1 MKNIKIFL
9 VPSSDAVMGDMT
21 GVRDFFRQLNEM
33 YFDSGIN
40 FSILNA
46 NEMTEDE
53 LKEHV
58 ADSDLSFFLFF
69 EDVSDDMR
77 SCFDIF
83 FESFKKT
90 DKPKIVTYFKYTESP
105 NDMTDAVREFSQM
118 LGNELRHYYN
128 NYNSID
134 TLKLGILMQIKVMRL
149 DASQITISDDGMICL
164 NGQPVADTSKIP
176 MFEFNDRLN
185 ELKSRYDELT
195 KEWGRLRTLR
205 MDDPNNEELYFE
217 FSRVATER
225 DDTKKALREFEDLLL
240 KTSEELA
247 AKKGEMSP
255 RQAEAYR
262 LLEMGDVDG
271 ACEILPLDELFD
283 DISHNERLADNAIDR
298 LETNVEELATR
309 ITALN
314 MKGLNK
320 DIVAEIRR
328 IYEKIYGLCDTRN
341 IGWSKL
347 YDYASF
353 LEDQNDYTKAIK
365 VAEKLNWYYS
375 DPDNKVD
382 EYDLGRLYN
391 LLGMLYDLQN
401 QFEEAEKYYLAAIE
415 IRERLVKKNADAYE
429 PDLAMSYN
437 NVGNFYYKQNQ
448 LDKAEKYYS
457 AAIEIYERLVK
468 ENADVY
474 EPYLATVYNNAG
486 EFYANQDHLE
496 KSEKYYLDAIEIRE
510 RLVKKNADAYEPD
523 LAGSYNNAGLFYS
536 NQGQPEKAE
545 KYYLAAIEIRERLVK
560 KNADAYEPDLA
571 RSYNNAGIFY
581 KKQGQPDKAEKYYLA
596 AIEIY
601 ERLVEKNADSYESAL
616 ATIYN
621 NAGNFYKKQ
630 GQPEKAEKYYLAAI
644 EIYECLAKKNADAY
658 EPYLAMSYNNAGIL
672 YYKQGQ
678 PEKTEK
684 YILVAIEIQERL
696 VKKNADA
703 YEPGLVE
710 SYNNVGDFY
719 KNQGQPEKAEKY
731 YLAAIEIEKR
741 LVEKNAEAYEPAL
754 AGSYNDAG
762 VFYSDHGQ
770 HEKAEKYYLAA
781 IEIRERLVKKNAD
794 AYEPYLARSYNNAGN
809 LYYEQGQPE
818 KAEKNYLDAIE
829 IYERLV
835 KNNADIYEP
844 ALARSY
850 NNAGVFYDDQ
860 NQPEKAEKY
869 YLAAM
874 KIYERLVEKNAVAY
888 AMDLAMSYNNAGV
901 FYYEQGRLEKSEKY
915 YLAAIEIYEGNIKNV
930 KKYILKFKGIYERLV
945 KKDAAAYE
953 PDLADSYFNYYLLKK
968 DKTYLDKAYEIAKR
982 RQDDPRCKT
991 IVEFVESM

>member
-21 GVRDFFRQLNEM
+21 EVRDFFRQLNEM

-46 NEMTEDE
+46 NEMTENE

-83 FESFKKT
+83 FKSFKKT

-176 MFEFNDRLN
+176 MFEFNERLN

-298 LETNVEELATR
+298 LETNVDELATR

-353 LEDQNDYTKAIK
+353 LEDQNDYTNAIE
-365 VAEKLNWYYS
+365 VAENLRWYYS
-375 DPDNKVD
+375 APGRKVD

-391 LLGMLYDLQN
+391 LLGLLYKAQN
-401 QFEEAEKYYLAAIE
+401 K
-415 IRERLVKKNADAYE
+415 
-429 PDLAMSYN
+429 
-437 NVGNFYYKQNQ
+437 
-448 LDKAEKYYS
+448 
-457 AAIEIYERLVK
+457 
-468 ENADVY
+468 
-474 EPYLATVYNNAG
+474 
-486 EFYANQDHLE
+486 
-496 KSEKYYLDAIEIRE
+496 
-510 RLVKKNADAYEPD
+510 
-523 LAGSYNNAGLFYS
+523 
-536 NQGQPEKAE
+536 
-545 KYYLAAIEIRERLVK
+545 
-560 KNADAYEPDLA
+560 
-571 RSYNNAGIFY
+571 
-581 KKQGQPDKAEKYYLA
+581 PDKAEKYYLA
-596 AIEIY
+596 AMEIY
-601 ERLVEKNADSYESAL
+601 E
-616 ATIYN
+616 
-621 NAGNFYKKQ
+621 
-630 GQPEKAEKYYLAAI
+630 
-644 EIYECLAKKNADAY
+644 
-658 EPYLAMSYNNAGIL
+658 
-672 YYKQGQ
+672 
-678 PEKTEK
+678 
-684 YILVAIEIQERL
+684 
-696 VKKNADA
+696 
-703 YEPGLVE
+703 
-710 SYNNVGDFY
+710 
-719 KNQGQPEKAEKY
+719 
-731 YLAAIEIEKR
+731 R

-754 AGSYNDAG
+754 ATSYNNAG
-762 VFYSDHGQ
+762 VFYDKQNLS
-770 HEKAEKYYLAA
+770 EKAEKYYLAA

-794 AYEPYLARSYNNAGN
+794 AYEPYIADSYNNAGN
-809 LYYEQGQPE
+809 FYKKHGQSQ
-818 KAEKNYLDAIE
+818 KA
-829 IYERLV
+829 
-835 KNNADIYEP
+835 
-844 ALARSY
+844 
-850 NNAGVFYDDQ
+850 
-860 NQPEKAEKY
+860 
-869 YLAAM
+869 
-874 KIYERLVEKNAVAY
+874 
-888 AMDLAMSYNNAGV
+888 
-901 FYYEQGRLEKSEKY
+901 EKY
-915 YLAAIEIYEGNIKNV
+915 YLAAIEIYERLVEKNADAYEPYLAMSYNNAGLFYA
-930 KKYILKFKGIYERLV
+930 KQNQPDKAEKYYLAAIEIQKRLVEKNADAYEPELAMSCNNVGTFYAIQGQPGKAEKYFLAAIEIRERLV
-945 KKDAAAYE
+945 EKNAAAYE
-953 PDLADSYFNYYLLKK
+953 PALATSYLSYYILKE

-982 RQDDPRCKT
+982 RQDDPRCKK

>member
-9 VPSSDAVMGDMT
+9 VPSSNAVECDMT
-21 GVRDFFRQLNEM
+21 EVRDFFRQLNEM

-53 LKEHV
+53 LNEHV

-118 LGNELRHYYN
+118 LGNELKHYYN

-283 DISHNERLADNAIDR
+283 DISHNELLADNAIDR

-382 EYDLGRLYN
+382 EYDLGSLYN
-391 LLGMLYDLQN
+391 LLGLLYEAQN
-401 QFEEAEKYYLAAIE
+401 RSEEAEKYHLAAIEIYECLVKENTDVYEPYIAMSYNNAGNFYSDHGQSEKAEKYYLAAIE
-415 IRERLVKKNADAYE
+415 IRERLVEKNAEAYE
-429 PDLAMSYN
+429 PDLATSYN
-437 NVGNFYYKQNQ
+437 NAGVFYDDQNQ
-448 LDKAEKYYS
+448 SDKAEKYYLF
-457 AAIEIYERLVK
+457 AMEIYERLVK
-468 ENADVY
+468 ENAEAY
-474 EPYLATVYNNAG
+474 EPYLAM
-486 EFYANQDHLE
+486 
-496 KSEKYYLDAIEIRE
+496 
-510 RLVKKNADAYEPD
+510 
-523 LAGSYNNAGLFYS
+523 SYNNAGIFYDD
-536 NQGQPEKAE
+536 QGQPEKAE
-545 KYYLAAIEIRERLVK
+545 KYYLAAIEIRERLVEKNADVYEPALATSYNNAGLFYKDQGQSDKAEKYYLAAIEIYERLVEKNADAYEPYIAASYNNAGNFYDDQGQSEKAEKYLLAAIEIRERLAKKNADAYKLDLAGSYNNAGNLYSNHSQPEKAEKYYIDAMEIYERLTEKNAAAYEPYLATSYNNAGVFYKDQGQPEKAEKYYLAAIEIQKRLVK

-581 KKQGQPDKAEKYYLA
+581 DDQDQL
-596 AIEIY
+596 
-601 ERLVEKNADSYESAL
+601 
-616 ATIYN
+616 
-621 NAGNFYKKQ
+621 
-630 GQPEKAEKYYLAAI
+630 
-644 EIYECLAKKNADAY
+644 
-658 EPYLAMSYNNAGIL
+658 
-672 YYKQGQ
+672 
-678 PEKTEK
+678 
-684 YILVAIEIQERL
+684 
-696 VKKNADA
+696 
-703 YEPGLVE
+703 
-710 SYNNVGDFY
+710 
-719 KNQGQPEKAEKY
+719 
-731 YLAAIEIEKR
+731 
-741 LVEKNAEAYEPAL
+741 
-754 AGSYNDAG
+754 
-762 VFYSDHGQ
+762 
-770 HEKAEKYYLAA
+770 EKAEKYYLAA
-781 IEIRERLVKKNAD
+781 IEIRERLV
-794 AYEPYLARSYNNAGN
+794 
-809 LYYEQGQPE
+809 
-818 KAEKNYLDAIE
+818 EKNVD
-829 IYERLV
+829 
-835 KNNADIYEP
+835 
-844 ALARSY
+844 
-850 NNAGVFYDDQ
+850 
-860 NQPEKAEKY
+860 
-869 YLAAM
+869 
-874 KIYERLVEKNAVAY
+874 
-888 AMDLAMSYNNAGV
+888 
-901 FYYEQGRLEKSEKY
+901 
-915 YLAAIEIYEGNIKNV
+915 
-930 KKYILKFKGIYERLV
+930 
-945 KKDAAAYE
+945 AYE
-953 PDLADSYFNYYLLKK
+953 PDLAASYISYYLLKE
-968 DKTYLDKAYEIAKR
+968 DETYLNKAYEIAKR
-982 RQDDPRCKT
+982 RQDDPSFKI

>member
-9 VPSSDAVMGDMT
+9 VPSSDAVECDMT
-21 GVRDFFRQLNEM
+21 EVRDFFRQLNEM

-46 NEMTEDE
+46 NEMTKNE

-69 EDVSDDMR
+69 EDVSAVMR

-195 KEWGRLRTLR
+195 KEWGRLRILR

-328 IYEKIYGLCDTRN
+328 IYEKIYDLCRDRFV
-341 IGWSKL
+341 GWSKL

-353 LEDQNDYTKAIK
+353 LEDQNDYTNAIE
-365 VAEKLNWYYS
+365 VAENLRWYYS
-375 DPDNKVD
+375 APGRKVD
-382 EYDLGRLYN
+382 EYDLGSLYN
-391 LLGMLYDLQN
+391 LLGMLYKAQN
-401 QFEEAEKYYLAAIE
+401 QPKESEKYYLGAIEIYERLVEKNADAYEPYLAGSYNNTGIFYAVHGQPQKAEKYYFAAMEIRERLVEKNADAYEPDLAASYNNAGVFYKKQGQSEKVEKYYLAAIEIYERLAKKNADAYEQNLAMSYNNAGVFYDDQNQSEKAEKYYLDAIEIYERLVEKNADAYEPDLATSYNNAGNFYSNQGHPDKAEKYYLAAIE
-415 IRERLVKKNADAYE
+415 IRKRLVEKNADAYE
-429 PDLAMSYN
+429 PALA
-437 NVGNFYYKQNQ
+437 
-448 LDKAEKYYS
+448 D
-457 AAIEIYERLVK
+457 
-468 ENADVY
+468 
-474 EPYLATVYNNAG
+474 
-486 EFYANQDHLE
+486 
-496 KSEKYYLDAIEIRE
+496 
-510 RLVKKNADAYEPD
+510 
-523 LAGSYNNAGLFYS
+523 SYNNAGIFYKD
-536 NQGQPEKAE
+536 QGQPKKAE
-545 KYYLAAIEIRERLVK
+545 KYYLAAIEIRERLVE

-571 RSYNNAGIFY
+571 
-581 KKQGQPDKAEKYYLA
+581 D
-596 AIEIY
+596 
-601 ERLVEKNADSYESAL
+601 
-616 ATIYN
+616 
-621 NAGNFYKKQ
+621 
-630 GQPEKAEKYYLAAI
+630 
-644 EIYECLAKKNADAY
+644 
-658 EPYLAMSYNNAGIL
+658 
-672 YYKQGQ
+672 
-678 PEKTEK
+678 
-684 YILVAIEIQERL
+684 
-696 VKKNADA
+696 
-703 YEPGLVE
+703 
-710 SYNNVGDFY
+710 
-719 KNQGQPEKAEKY
+719 
-731 YLAAIEIEKR
+731 
-741 LVEKNAEAYEPAL
+741 
-754 AGSYNDAG
+754 
-762 VFYSDHGQ
+762 
-770 HEKAEKYYLAA
+770 
-781 IEIRERLVKKNAD
+781 
-794 AYEPYLARSYNNAGN
+794 
-809 LYYEQGQPE
+809 
-818 KAEKNYLDAIE
+818 
-829 IYERLV
+829 
-835 KNNADIYEP
+835 
-844 ALARSY
+844 
-850 NNAGVFYDDQ
+850 
-860 NQPEKAEKY
+860 
-869 YLAAM
+869 
-874 KIYERLVEKNAVAY
+874 
-888 AMDLAMSYNNAGV
+888 SYNNAGV

-915 YLAAIEIYEGNIKNV
+915 ILAAIGIYERLVEKNADAYEPDLAMSYNNAGEFYANQDYLEKSEKYYLAAIEIYE
-930 KKYILKFKGIYERLV
+930 RLV
-945 KKDAAAYE
+945 KENAAAYE

-991 IVEFVESM
+991 IVEFVESH

>member
-21 GVRDFFRQLNEM
+21 EVRDFFRQLNEM

-46 NEMTEDE
+46 NEMTENE

-69 EDVSDDMR
+69 KDVSADMR

-176 MFEFNDRLN
+176 MFEFNERLN

-225 DDTKKALREFEDLLL
+225 DDTKKALREFEDFLL

-247 AKKGEMSP
+247 AQKGEMSP
-255 RQAEAYR
+255 RQAEACR

-283 DISHNERLADNAIDR
+283 DIRRNRRFAKNATAP

-314 MKGLNK
+314 MKGLNN

-328 IYEKIYGLCDTRN
+328 IYEEIYDIFCDTRN

-353 LEDQNDYTKAIK
+353 LEDQNDYTNAIE
-365 VAEKLNWYYS
+365 VAENLRWYYS
-375 DPDNKVD
+375 APGRKAD

-391 LLGMLYDLQN
+391 LLGMLYKAQN
-401 QFEEAEKYYLAAIE
+401 QPKESEKYYLDAIEIYERLVKKNADAYEPALADSYNNAGIFYSDHSQPEKAEKYYLAAIE
-415 IRERLVKKNADAYE
+415 IYKRLVKENADAYEPDLAMSYNNAGIFYSNHGQHEKAEKYYLAAIEIYERLVKENAAAYEPDLAMSYNNAGNFYSDQGQPDKAEKYYLDAIEIYERLVKENAEAYE

-448 LDKAEKYYS
+448 PIKAEKYYL
-457 AAIEIYERLVK
+457 AAIEIKERL
-468 ENADVY
+468 A
-474 EPYLATVYNNAG
+474 
-486 EFYANQDHLE
+486 
-496 KSEKYYLDAIEIRE
+496 
-510 RLVKKNADAYEPD
+510 KKNAEAYEPA
-523 LAGSYNNAGLFYS
+523 LAGSYNNAGVFYKD
-536 NQGQPEKAE
+536 QGQPEKAE
-545 KYYLAAIEIRERLVK
+545 KYYLAAIEIRERLVE

-571 RSYNNAGIFY
+571 GSYNNAGIFY
-581 KKQGQPDKAEKYYLA
+581 KDQGQPDKAEKYYLA
-596 AIEIY
+596 AIEIK
-601 ERLVEKNADSYESAL
+601 ER
-616 ATIYN
+616 
-621 NAGNFYKKQ
+621 
-630 GQPEKAEKYYLAAI
+630 
-644 EIYECLAKKNADAY
+644 LAKKNADAY
-658 EPYLAMSYNNAGIL
+658 EP
-672 YYKQGQ
+672 
-678 PEKTEK
+678 
-684 YILVAIEIQERL
+684 
-696 VKKNADA
+696 
-703 YEPGLVE
+703 
-710 SYNNVGDFY
+710 
-719 KNQGQPEKAEKY
+719 
-731 YLAAIEIEKR
+731 
-741 LVEKNAEAYEPAL
+741 AL
-754 AGSYNDAG
+754 AT
-762 VFYSDHGQ
+762 
-770 HEKAEKYYLAA
+770 
-781 IEIRERLVKKNAD
+781 
-794 AYEPYLARSYNNAGN
+794 
-809 LYYEQGQPE
+809 
-818 KAEKNYLDAIE
+818 
-829 IYERLV
+829 
-835 KNNADIYEP
+835 
-844 ALARSY
+844 SY

-860 NQPEKAEKY
+860 NQSDKAEKY

-874 KIYERLVEKNAVAY
+874 EIRERLAKEN
-888 AMDLAMSYNNAGV
+888 
-901 FYYEQGRLEKSEKY
+901 
-915 YLAAIEIYEGNIKNV
+915 
-930 KKYILKFKGIYERLV
+930 
-945 KKDAAAYE
+945 AAAYE
-953 PDLADSYFNYYLLKK
+953 PDLATIYYNYYLLKK

-982 RQDDPRCKT
+982 RQDNPRCRY
-991 IVEFVESM
+991 IVEIVESM

>member
-9 VPSSDAVMGDMT
+9 VPSSNAVMGDMT
-21 GVRDFFRQLNEM
+21 EVRNFFRQLNEM

-46 NEMTEDE
+46 NEMTENE

-69 EDVSDDMR
+69 EDVSDYMR

-83 FESFKKT
+83 FESFKNT

-105 NDMTDAVREFSQM
+105 NDMTEAVREFSQM
-118 LGNELRHYYN
+118 LGNELKHYYN

-283 DISHNERLADNAIDR
+283 DISHNELLADNAIDR
-298 LETNVEELATR
+298 LETNVDELATR

-328 IYEKIYGLCDTRN
+328 IYEKIYDLCRDRFV
-341 IGWSKL
+341 GWSKL

-375 DPDNKVD
+375 DPDNKAD
-382 EYDLGRLYN
+382 EYDLGSLYN
-391 LLGMLYDLQN
+391 LLGMLYHSQNRSEEAEEYYLAVIEIYECLVKENAEAYEPDLATVYNNAGLFYAKQN
-401 QFEEAEKYYLAAIE
+401 QSEKAEKYYLAAIEIDERLVEKNADAYEPDLATSYNNAGLFYSDQGQPDKAEKYYLDAIEIRERLVEKNADAYEPDLATSYNNVGIFYYKQNLSEKAEKYLLAAIEIYERLVKKNADAYEPYIAASYNNAGNLYSDHSQPEKAEKYYLAAIE
-415 IRERLVKKNADAYE
+415 IRERLVEKNTDAYE
-429 PDLAMSYN
+429 PDLATSYN
-437 NVGNFYYKQNQ
+437 NAGLFYKDQGQ
-448 LDKAEKYYS
+448 PKKAEKYCL

-468 ENADVY
+468 KNV
-474 EPYLATVYNNAG
+474 
-486 EFYANQDHLE
+486 
-496 KSEKYYLDAIEIRE
+496 DAH
-510 RLVKKNADAYEPD
+510 EPD
-523 LAGSYNNAGLFYS
+523 LATSYNSAGNFYS
-536 NQGQPEKAE
+536 DHGQSEKAE

-560 KNADAYEPDLA
+560 KNA
-571 RSYNNAGIFY
+571 
-581 KKQGQPDKAEKYYLA
+581 
-596 AIEIY
+596 
-601 ERLVEKNADSYESAL
+601 
-616 ATIYN
+616 
-621 NAGNFYKKQ
+621 
-630 GQPEKAEKYYLAAI
+630 
-644 EIYECLAKKNADAY
+644 
-658 EPYLAMSYNNAGIL
+658 
-672 YYKQGQ
+672 
-678 PEKTEK
+678 
-684 YILVAIEIQERL
+684 
-696 VKKNADA
+696 
-703 YEPGLVE
+703 
-710 SYNNVGDFY
+710 
-719 KNQGQPEKAEKY
+719 
-731 YLAAIEIEKR
+731 
-741 LVEKNAEAYEPAL
+741 
-754 AGSYNDAG
+754 
-762 VFYSDHGQ
+762 
-770 HEKAEKYYLAA
+770 
-781 IEIRERLVKKNAD
+781 
-794 AYEPYLARSYNNAGN
+794 
-809 LYYEQGQPE
+809 
-818 KAEKNYLDAIE
+818 
-829 IYERLV
+829 
-835 KNNADIYEP
+835 
-844 ALARSY
+844 
-850 NNAGVFYDDQ
+850 
-860 NQPEKAEKY
+860 
-869 YLAAM
+869 
-874 KIYERLVEKNAVAY
+874 
-888 AMDLAMSYNNAGV
+888 
-901 FYYEQGRLEKSEKY
+901 
-915 YLAAIEIYEGNIKNV
+915 
-930 KKYILKFKGIYERLV
+930 
-945 KKDAAAYE
+945 AAYE
-953 PDLADSYFNYYLLKK
+953 PDLATIYYNYYLLKK

-982 RQDDPRCKT
+982 RQDDPRCRY
-991 IVEFVESM
+991 IVEIVESM

>member
-21 GVRDFFRQLNEM
+21 EVRDFFRQLNEM

-46 NEMTEDE
+46 NEMTENE

-69 EDVSDDMR
+69 EDVSADMR

-105 NDMTDAVREFSQM
+105 NDMTEAVREFSQM
-118 LGNELRHYYN
+118 LGNELKHYYN

-176 MFEFNDRLN
+176 MFEFNERLN

-262 LLEMGDVDG
+262 LLEMGDKNGVL
-271 ACEILPLDELFD
+271 ELLPRDELLYDTRRNRRFAG
-283 DISHNERLADNAIDR
+283 NTTAP

-314 MKGLNK
+314 MKCLNK

-328 IYEKIYGLCDTRN
+328 IYEKIYDLCRN
-341 IGWSKL
+341 KHVGWSKL

-353 LEDQNDYTKAIK
+353 LRGQKDYTKAIE

-375 DPDNKVD
+375 APGRKVD

-391 LLGMLYDLQN
+391 LLGLLYEAQNRSEEAEEYYLDAIEIMKRLVKKNADAYEPALAASYNNAGIFYKKQGQPDKAEEYLINAIEIYERLVEKNADAYEPDLATSYNNAGIFYSDQGQPDKAEKYYLDAIEIRKRLVEKNADAYEPYLAMSYNNAGIFYDDQGQPEKAEKYYLAAIGIYERLAKKNADAYEPNLAASYNNAGAFYDDQN
-401 QFEEAEKYYLAAIE
+401 QPDKAEKYYLAAIE
-415 IRERLVKKNADAYE
+415 IRERLVEKNADAYEPYLADSYYNAGIFYDDQGQPEKAEKYYLAAIEIRERLVEKNADAYEPDLAASYNNAGNLYSNHGQPDKAEKYYLAAIEIKERLAKKNPDAYE

-437 NVGNFYYKQNQ
+437 NADIFYKDQGQ
-448 LDKAEKYYS
+448 PEKAKKYYLAAMEIKERLVEKNIDTYGPDLARSYS
-457 AAIEIYERLVK
+457 AAGV
-468 ENADVY
+468 
-474 EPYLATVYNNAG
+474 
-486 EFYANQDHLE
+486 FYD
-496 KSEKYYLDAIEIRE
+496 
-510 RLVKKNADAYEPD
+510 
-523 LAGSYNNAGLFYS
+523 

-545 KYYLAAIEIRERLVK
+545 KYYLAAIEIRERLVE
-560 KNADAYEPDLA
+560 KNADTYEPDLA
-571 RSYNNAGIFY
+571 ASYNNAG
-581 KKQGQPDKAEKYYLA
+581 L
-596 AIEIY
+596 
-601 ERLVEKNADSYESAL
+601 
-616 ATIYN
+616 
-621 NAGNFYKKQ
+621 
-630 GQPEKAEKYYLAAI
+630 
-644 EIYECLAKKNADAY
+644 
-658 EPYLAMSYNNAGIL
+658 
-672 YYKQGQ
+672 
-678 PEKTEK
+678 
-684 YILVAIEIQERL
+684 
-696 VKKNADA
+696 
-703 YEPGLVE
+703 
-710 SYNNVGDFY
+710 FY

-731 YLAAIEIEKR
+731 YLAAIEIRER
-741 LVEKNAEAYEPAL
+741 LVEKNAEVYEPDL
-754 AGSYNDAG
+754 AGSYGAAG
-762 VFYSDHGQ
+762 VFYH
-770 HEKAEKYYLAA
+770 
-781 IEIRERLVKKNAD
+781 
-794 AYEPYLARSYNNAGN
+794 
-809 LYYEQGQPE
+809 EQGQPE
-818 KAEKNYLDAIE
+818 KAEKYYLDAIE

-835 KNNADIYEP
+835 
-844 ALARSY
+844 
-850 NNAGVFYDDQ
+850 
-860 NQPEKAEKY
+860 
-869 YLAAM
+869 
-874 KIYERLVEKNAVAY
+874 EKNADV
-888 AMDLAMSYNNAGV
+888 
-901 FYYEQGRLEKSEKY
+901 
-915 YLAAIEIYEGNIKNV
+915 
-930 KKYILKFKGIYERLV
+930 
-945 KKDAAAYE
+945 YE
-953 PDLADSYFNYYLLKK
+953 PELATLYYNYYLLKK

-982 RQDDPRCKT
+982 RQDDPRCKI

>member
-9 VPSSDAVMGDMT
+9 VPSSDAVECDMT
-21 GVRDFFRQLNEM
+21 EVRDFFRQLNEM

-69 EDVSDDMR
+69 EDVSDYMR

-118 LGNELRHYYN
+118 LGNELKHYYN

-176 MFEFNDRLN
+176 MFEFNERLN

-271 ACEILPLDELFD
+271 ACEILPLDELLE
-283 DISHNERLADNAIDR
+283 DIRRNRRFAKNATAP

-314 MKGLNK
+314 MKGLNN
-320 DIVAEIRR
+320 DTVAEIRR
-328 IYEKIYGLCDTRN
+328 IYEEIYDTFCDTRN

-347 YDYASF
+347 YNYASF

-391 LLGMLYDLQN
+391 LLGLLYHSQN
-401 QFEEAEKYYLAAIE
+401 K
-415 IRERLVKKNADAYE
+415 
-429 PDLAMSYN
+429 P
-437 NVGNFYYKQNQ
+437 
-448 LDKAEKYYS
+448 DKA
-457 AAIEIYERLVK
+457 
-468 ENADVY
+468 
-474 EPYLATVYNNAG
+474 
-486 EFYANQDHLE
+486 
-496 KSEKYYLDAIEIRE
+496 EKYYLDAIEIQE
-510 RLVKKNADAYEPD
+510 RLAKKNAAAYEPE
-523 LAGSYNNAGLFYS
+523 LAGSYNNVGAFYDDQ
-536 NQGQPEKAE
+536 NQPDKAE

-571 RSYNNAGIFY
+571 ASYNNAGVFY
-581 KKQGQPDKAEKYYLA
+581 KNQGQPDKAEKYYLD

-601 ERLVEKNADSYESAL
+601 ERLVKKNAAAYEPAL
-616 ATIYN
+616 AGSYN
-621 NAGNFYKKQ
+621 NAGIFYKDQ
-630 GQPEKAEKYYLAAI
+630 NQPEKAEKYYLAAI
-644 EIYECLAKKNADAY
+644 GIYERLVEKNVDAY
-658 EPYLAMSYNNAGIL
+658 EPYLATSYNSAG
-672 YYKQGQ
+672 
-678 PEKTEK
+678 
-684 YILVAIEIQERL
+684 V
-696 VKKNADA
+696 
-703 YEPGLVE
+703 
-710 SYNNVGDFY
+710 FY
-719 KNQGQPEKAEKY
+719 KNQGQPDKAEKY
-731 YLAAIEIEKR
+731 YLDAIEIYDR
-741 LVEKNAEAYEPAL
+741 LVEKSADAYEPDL
-754 AGSYNDAG
+754 AGSYNNVG
-762 VFYSDHGQ
+762 NFYSDHGQ
-770 HEKAEKYYLAA
+770 PEKAEKYYLAA
-781 IEIRERLVKKNAD
+781 IEIRERLVKKNA
-794 AYEPYLARSYNNAGN
+794 
-809 LYYEQGQPE
+809 
-818 KAEKNYLDAIE
+818 
-829 IYERLV
+829 
-835 KNNADIYEP
+835 
-844 ALARSY
+844 
-850 NNAGVFYDDQ
+850 
-860 NQPEKAEKY
+860 
-869 YLAAM
+869 
-874 KIYERLVEKNAVAY
+874 
-888 AMDLAMSYNNAGV
+888 
-901 FYYEQGRLEKSEKY
+901 
-915 YLAAIEIYEGNIKNV
+915 
-930 KKYILKFKGIYERLV
+930 
-945 KKDAAAYE
+945 AAYE
-953 PDLADSYFNYYLLKK
+953 PDLADSYNNAGVFYHEQGQSDKAEKYYLAAIEIRERLVEKNADAYEPYLAGSYNNAGTLYSDQGQFDKAEKYYLAAIGIKERLVKKNTDAFEPDLADSYNNAGIFYRKHGQPDKAEKYYLAAIEIRERLVEKNADVYEPDLATLYYDYHLLKE

-982 RQDDPRCKT
+982 RQDDPRCRY
-991 IVEFVESM
+991 IVEFAESHKDSLFSGKPRKRERLRRFFRPRNKKR

>member
-46 NEMTEDE
+46 NEMTKNE

-69 EDVSDDMR
+69 EDVSADMR

-271 ACEILPLDELFD
+271 ACEILPLDELLE
-283 DISHNERLADNAIDR
+283 DIRRNELLADNAIDR
-298 LETNVEELATR
+298 LETNVDELATR

-328 IYEKIYGLCDTRN
+328 IYEKIYDLCRN
-341 IGWSKL
+341 KHIGWSKL

-353 LEDQNDYTKAIK
+353 LEDQNDYTKAIE
-365 VAEKLNWYYS
+365 VAENLRWYYS
-375 DPDNKVD
+375 APDSKVD

-391 LLGMLYDLQN
+391 LLGMLYKAQNKPDKAEKYYLSAIEIREHLVEKNADAYEPDLAGSYNNVGVFYDKQN
-401 QFEEAEKYYLAAIE
+401 LSEKAEKYYFATMKIYERLVEKNAAAYEPNLAAVYNNAGTFYYGQNKPDKAEKYYLTAIEIQKRLVEKNADAYEPALAMSYNNAGVFYKKQGQSEKAEKYYLAAIEIYERLVKKNAAAYEPYIAASYSAAGVFYDNQGKLKKAEKYYLAAIE
-415 IRERLVKKNADAYE
+415 IRERLVE
-429 PDLAMSYN
+429 
-437 NVGNFYYKQNQ
+437 
-448 LDKAEKYYS
+448 
-457 AAIEIYERLVK
+457 
-468 ENADVY
+468 
-474 EPYLATVYNNAG
+474 
-486 EFYANQDHLE
+486 
-496 KSEKYYLDAIEIRE
+496 
-510 RLVKKNADAYEPD
+510 KNADAYEPD
-523 LAGSYNNAGLFYS
+523 LAGSYNNAGIFYAVHGQPQKAEKYFLDAIEIRERLVEKNATAYEPYLADS
-536 NQGQPEKAE
+536 YNNAGAFYYKQGQSDKAE
-545 KYYLAAIEIRERLVK
+545 KYYLAAIEIRKRLVE
-560 KNADAYEPDLA
+560 KNEDAFEPDLA
-571 RSYNNAGIFY
+571 KSYNNAGDFY
-581 KKQGQPDKAEKYYLA
+581 DDQNQPDKAEKYYLA
-596 AIEIY
+596 AIEI
-601 ERLVEKNADSYESAL
+601 RK
-616 ATIYN
+616 
-621 NAGNFYKKQ
+621 
-630 GQPEKAEKYYLAAI
+630 
-644 EIYECLAKKNADAY
+644 
-658 EPYLAMSYNNAGIL
+658 
-672 YYKQGQ
+672 
-678 PEKTEK
+678 
-684 YILVAIEIQERL
+684 RL
-696 VKKNADA
+696 VKRN
-703 YEPGLVE
+703 
-710 SYNNVGDFY
+710 
-719 KNQGQPEKAEKY
+719 
-731 YLAAIEIEKR
+731 
-741 LVEKNAEAYEPAL
+741 
-754 AGSYNDAG
+754 
-762 VFYSDHGQ
+762 
-770 HEKAEKYYLAA
+770 
-781 IEIRERLVKKNAD
+781 
-794 AYEPYLARSYNNAGN
+794 
-809 LYYEQGQPE
+809 
-818 KAEKNYLDAIE
+818 
-829 IYERLV
+829 
-835 KNNADIYEP
+835 
-844 ALARSY
+844 
-850 NNAGVFYDDQ
+850 
-860 NQPEKAEKY
+860 
-869 YLAAM
+869 
-874 KIYERLVEKNAVAY
+874 
-888 AMDLAMSYNNAGV
+888 
-901 FYYEQGRLEKSEKY
+901 
-915 YLAAIEIYEGNIKNV
+915 
-930 KKYILKFKGIYERLV
+930 
-945 KKDAAAYE
+945 AAAYE

-982 RQDDPRCKT
+982 RQDDPRCKI
-991 IVEFVESM
+991 IVEIVESM

>member
-9 VPSSDAVMGDMT
+9 VPSSDAVECDMT
-21 GVRDFFRQLNEM
+21 EVRNFFRQLNEM

-46 NEMTEDE
+46 NEMTENE

-69 EDVSDDMR
+69 EDVSDYMR

-176 MFEFNDRLN
+176 MFEFNERLN

-225 DDTKKALREFEDLLL
+225 DDTKKALHEFEDLLL

-283 DISHNERLADNAIDR
+283 DISHNELLADNAIDR
-298 LETNVEELATR
+298 LETNVDELATR

-353 LEDQNDYTKAIK
+353 LEDQNDYTKAIE
-365 VAEKLNWYYS
+365 VAENLRWYYS
-375 DPDNKVD
+375 APGRKVD

-391 LLGMLYDLQN
+391 LLGMLYQAQN
-401 QFEEAEKYYLAAIE
+401 KPKKAEKYYLAAIE
-415 IRERLVKKNADAYE
+415 IGERLVEKNADAYEPALAGSYNNAGNFYKDQGQSKKAEKYYLVAIEIGERLVEKNADACEPALADSYNNAGIFYDNQGKRDKAEKYYLAAIEIHERLVEKNADAYEPALAMSYNNAGLFYAKQNQSKKAEKYYLDAIEIYERLAKKNADAYE

-437 NVGNFYYKQNQ
+437 NAGIFYAVHGQSP
-448 LDKAEKYYS
+448 KAEKIFLD
-457 AAIEIYERLVK
+457 AIEIYERLVEK
-468 ENADVY
+468 NADAY
-474 EPYLATVYNNAG
+474 ESYLAGSYNNAG
-486 EFYANQDHLE
+486 NFYKDQGQPEKAEKYYLTAIEIYERLVEKNADAYEPDLAASYNNAGVFYKNQGQPD
-496 KSEKYYLDAIEIRE
+496 KAEKYYLDAIEIRE
-510 RLVKKNADAYEPD
+510 RLVEKNADAYEPD
-523 LAGSYNNAGLFYS
+523 LAKSYYNASIFYKDQGQS
-536 NQGQPEKAE
+536 EKAKKYFLAAMEIKERLVEKNIDTYGPDLARSYSAAGVFYDNQGKPKKAE
-545 KYYLAAIEIRERLVK
+545 KYYLAAIEIRKRLVK
-560 KNADAYEPDLA
+560 RNPDAYEPDLA
-571 RSYNNAGIFY
+571 
-581 KKQGQPDKAEKYYLA
+581 
-596 AIEIY
+596 
-601 ERLVEKNADSYESAL
+601 
-616 ATIYN
+616 
-621 NAGNFYKKQ
+621 
-630 GQPEKAEKYYLAAI
+630 
-644 EIYECLAKKNADAY
+644 
-658 EPYLAMSYNNAGIL
+658 MSY
-672 YYKQGQ
+672 
-678 PEKTEK
+678 
-684 YILVAIEIQERL
+684 
-696 VKKNADA
+696 
-703 YEPGLVE
+703 
-710 SYNNVGDFY
+710 S
-719 KNQGQPEKAEKY
+719 
-731 YLAAIEIEKR
+731 
-741 LVEKNAEAYEPAL
+741 
-754 AGSYNDAG
+754 S
-762 VFYSDHGQ
+762 
-770 HEKAEKYYLAA
+770 
-781 IEIRERLVKKNAD
+781 
-794 AYEPYLARSYNNAGN
+794 
-809 LYYEQGQPE
+809 
-818 KAEKNYLDAIE
+818 
-829 IYERLV
+829 
-835 KNNADIYEP
+835 
-844 ALARSY
+844 
-850 NNAGVFYDDQ
+850 
-860 NQPEKAEKY
+860 
-869 YLAAM
+869 
-874 KIYERLVEKNAVAY
+874 
-888 AMDLAMSYNNAGV
+888 
-901 FYYEQGRLEKSEKY
+901 
-915 YLAAIEIYEGNIKNV
+915 
-930 KKYILKFKGIYERLV
+930 
-945 KKDAAAYE
+945 
-953 PDLADSYFNYYLLKK
+953 YYLLKE
-968 DKTYLDKAYEIAKR
+968 DETYLDKAYEIAKR
-982 RQDDPRCKT
+982 RQDDPRCKI
-991 IVEFVESM
+991 IVEFVESH

>member
-46 NEMTEDE
+46 NEMTENE

-105 NDMTDAVREFSQM
+105 NDMTEAVREFSQM
-118 LGNELRHYYN
+118 LGNELKHYYN

-328 IYEKIYGLCDTRN
+328 IYEKIYDLCRN
-341 IGWSKL
+341 KHIGWSKL

-353 LEDQNDYTKAIK
+353 LEDQNDYTKAIE
-365 VAEKLNWYYS
+365 VAENLRWYYS
-375 DPDNKVD
+375 APDSKVD

-391 LLGMLYDLQN
+391 LLGMLYKAQNKPDKAEKYYLSAIEIREHLVEKNADAYEPDLAGSYNNVGVFYDKQN
-401 QFEEAEKYYLAAIE
+401 LSEKAEKYYFATMKIYERLVEKNAAAYEPNLAAVYNNAGTFYYGQNKPDKAEKYYLTAIEIQKRLVEKNADAYEPALAMSYNNAGVFYKNQGQPDKAEKYYLDAIEIYERLVKKNAAAYEPYIAASYSAAGVFYDNQGKLKKAEKYYLAAIE
-415 IRERLVKKNADAYE
+415 IRERLVE
-429 PDLAMSYN
+429 
-437 NVGNFYYKQNQ
+437 
-448 LDKAEKYYS
+448 
-457 AAIEIYERLVK
+457 
-468 ENADVY
+468 
-474 EPYLATVYNNAG
+474 
-486 EFYANQDHLE
+486 
-496 KSEKYYLDAIEIRE
+496 
-510 RLVKKNADAYEPD
+510 KNADAYEPD
-523 LAGSYNNAGLFYS
+523 LAGSYNNAGIFYAVHGQPQKAEKYFLDAIEIRERLVEKNATAYEPYLADS
-536 NQGQPEKAE
+536 YNNAGAFYYKQGQSDKAE
-545 KYYLAAIEIRERLVK
+545 KYYLAAIEIRKRLVE
-560 KNADAYEPDLA
+560 KNEDAFEPDLA
-571 RSYNNAGIFY
+571 KSYNNAGDFY
-581 KKQGQPDKAEKYYLA
+581 DDQNQPDKAEKYYLA
-596 AIEIY
+596 AIEI
-601 ERLVEKNADSYESAL
+601 RK
-616 ATIYN
+616 
-621 NAGNFYKKQ
+621 
-630 GQPEKAEKYYLAAI
+630 
-644 EIYECLAKKNADAY
+644 
-658 EPYLAMSYNNAGIL
+658 
-672 YYKQGQ
+672 
-678 PEKTEK
+678 
-684 YILVAIEIQERL
+684 RL
-696 VKKNADA
+696 VKRN
-703 YEPGLVE
+703 
-710 SYNNVGDFY
+710 
-719 KNQGQPEKAEKY
+719 
-731 YLAAIEIEKR
+731 
-741 LVEKNAEAYEPAL
+741 
-754 AGSYNDAG
+754 
-762 VFYSDHGQ
+762 
-770 HEKAEKYYLAA
+770 
-781 IEIRERLVKKNAD
+781 
-794 AYEPYLARSYNNAGN
+794 
-809 LYYEQGQPE
+809 
-818 KAEKNYLDAIE
+818 
-829 IYERLV
+829 
-835 KNNADIYEP
+835 
-844 ALARSY
+844 
-850 NNAGVFYDDQ
+850 
-860 NQPEKAEKY
+860 
-869 YLAAM
+869 
-874 KIYERLVEKNAVAY
+874 
-888 AMDLAMSYNNAGV
+888 
-901 FYYEQGRLEKSEKY
+901 
-915 YLAAIEIYEGNIKNV
+915 
-930 KKYILKFKGIYERLV
+930 
-945 KKDAAAYE
+945 AAAYE

>member
-21 GVRDFFRQLNEM
+21 EVRDFFRQLNEM

-46 NEMTEDE
+46 NEMTENE
-53 LKEHV
+53 LNEHV

-69 EDVSDDMR
+69 EDVSDNMR

-118 LGNELRHYYN
+118 LGNELKHYYN

-353 LEDQNDYTKAIK
+353 LEDQNDYARAIE

-375 DPDNKVD
+375 DPGSKVD
-382 EYDLGRLYN
+382 EYDLGSLYN
-391 LLGMLYDLQN
+391 LLGMLYKAQN
-401 QFEEAEKYYLAAIE
+401 QRDKAEKYCLAAIEIMKRLVEKNADAYEPALAMSYNNAGLFYAKQNQSEKAEEYYLAAMEIYERLVEKNAEAYEPDLADSYNNAGVFYDNQGKPEKAEKYYFDAIEVYKRLAKKNAEAYEPDLADSYNNVGAFYAVHGHPQKAEKYFLDAIEIYERLVKKNAGACEPALAGIYNNAGVFYKKQGQSEKAEKYYLAASGIYERLVKKNADAFEPALVTSYNNAGVFYDDQNQPDKAEKYYLDAIEIYKRLVKENAAAYEPELAMSCNNVGTFYAIQGQPGKAEKYFLAAIE
-415 IRERLVKKNADAYE
+415 IRERLVKKNA
-429 PDLAMSYN
+429 
-437 NVGNFYYKQNQ
+437 
-448 LDKAEKYYS
+448 
-457 AAIEIYERLVK
+457 
-468 ENADVY
+468 
-474 EPYLATVYNNAG
+474 
-486 EFYANQDHLE
+486 
-496 KSEKYYLDAIEIRE
+496 
-510 RLVKKNADAYEPD
+510 
-523 LAGSYNNAGLFYS
+523 
-536 NQGQPEKAE
+536 
-545 KYYLAAIEIRERLVK
+545 
-560 KNADAYEPDLA
+560 
-571 RSYNNAGIFY
+571 
-581 KKQGQPDKAEKYYLA
+581 
-596 AIEIY
+596 
-601 ERLVEKNADSYESAL
+601 
-616 ATIYN
+616 
-621 NAGNFYKKQ
+621 
-630 GQPEKAEKYYLAAI
+630 
-644 EIYECLAKKNADAY
+644 
-658 EPYLAMSYNNAGIL
+658 
-672 YYKQGQ
+672 
-678 PEKTEK
+678 
-684 YILVAIEIQERL
+684 
-696 VKKNADA
+696 
-703 YEPGLVE
+703 
-710 SYNNVGDFY
+710 
-719 KNQGQPEKAEKY
+719 
-731 YLAAIEIEKR
+731 
-741 LVEKNAEAYEPAL
+741 
-754 AGSYNDAG
+754 
-762 VFYSDHGQ
+762 
-770 HEKAEKYYLAA
+770 
-781 IEIRERLVKKNAD
+781 
-794 AYEPYLARSYNNAGN
+794 
-809 LYYEQGQPE
+809 
-818 KAEKNYLDAIE
+818 
-829 IYERLV
+829 
-835 KNNADIYEP
+835 
-844 ALARSY
+844 
-850 NNAGVFYDDQ
+850 
-860 NQPEKAEKY
+860 
-869 YLAAM
+869 
-874 KIYERLVEKNAVAY
+874 
-888 AMDLAMSYNNAGV
+888 
-901 FYYEQGRLEKSEKY
+901 
-915 YLAAIEIYEGNIKNV
+915 
-930 KKYILKFKGIYERLV
+930 
-945 KKDAAAYE
+945 AAYE
-953 PDLADSYFNYYLLKK
+953 PDLAASYISYYLLKE
-968 DKTYLDKAYEIAKR
+968 DETYLDKAYEIAKR
-982 RQDDPRCKT
+982 RQDDPRCRD
-991 IVEFVESM
+991 IVEIVESM

>member
-33 YFDSGIN
+33 YSDSGIN

-46 NEMTEDE
+46 NEMTENE

-69 EDVSDDMR
+69 EDVSADMR

-118 LGNELRHYYN
+118 LGNELKHYYN

-225 DDTKKALREFEDLLL
+225 DDTKKALREFEDFLLNKL
-240 KTSEELA
+240 EEIT

-298 LETNVEELATR
+298 LETNVDELATR

-328 IYEKIYGLCDTRN
+328 IYEKIYDLCRN
-341 IGWSKL
+341 KHIGWSKL

-353 LEDQNDYTKAIK
+353 LRGQNDYTKAIK

-391 LLGMLYDLQN
+391 LLGLLYKAQNKPKKAEKYCLDSIEIYERLTKKNADAYEPALATSYNNAGGFYDDQGQPEKAEKYYLTAIEIQKRLVEKNADAYEPALATSYNNAGAFYHEQGQSDKAEKYILAAIEIYERLVEKNADAYEPDLARSYNNAGVFYSDHGQSDK
-401 QFEEAEKYYLAAIE
+401 AEKYYLAAIE
-415 IRERLVKKNADAYE
+415 IRERLVKRNAEAYE
-429 PDLAMSYN
+429 PDLATSYN
-437 NVGNFYYKQNQ
+437 NVGFFYK
-448 LDKAEKYYS
+448 D
-457 AAIEIYERLVK
+457 
-468 ENADVY
+468 
-474 EPYLATVYNNAG
+474 
-486 EFYANQDHLE
+486 
-496 KSEKYYLDAIEIRE
+496 
-510 RLVKKNADAYEPD
+510 
-523 LAGSYNNAGLFYS
+523 
-536 NQGQPEKAE
+536 QGQLEKAE

-560 KNADAYEPDLA
+560 KNAEAYEPDLA
-571 RSYNNAGIFY
+571 TIYNNAGDFY
-581 KKQGQPDKAEKYYLA
+581 KKQGQLEKVEKYYLA
-596 AIEIY
+596 AIEIQK
-601 ERLVEKNADSYESAL
+601 RLVKKNAAAYEPDL
-616 ATIYN
+616 AMSYN
-621 NAGNFYKKQ
+621 NAGLFYSDQ
-630 GQPEKAEKYYLAAI
+630 GQPEKAEKYCLAAI
-644 EIYECLAKKNADAY
+644 EIYKRLVEKNADAY
-658 EPYLAMSYNNAGIL
+658 EP
-672 YYKQGQ
+672 
-678 PEKTEK
+678 
-684 YILVAIEIQERL
+684 
-696 VKKNADA
+696 
-703 YEPGLVE
+703 
-710 SYNNVGDFY
+710 
-719 KNQGQPEKAEKY
+719 
-731 YLAAIEIEKR
+731 
-741 LVEKNAEAYEPAL
+741 AL
-754 AGSYNDAG
+754 AVSYI
-762 VFYSDHGQ
+762 S
-770 HEKAEKYYLAA
+770 YY
-781 IEIRERLVKKNAD
+781 
-794 AYEPYLARSYNNAGN
+794 P
-809 LYYEQGQPE
+809 
-818 KAEKNYLDAIE
+818 
-829 IYERLV
+829 
-835 KNNADIYEP
+835 
-844 ALARSY
+844 
-850 NNAGVFYDDQ
+850 
-860 NQPEKAEKY
+860 
-869 YLAAM
+869 
-874 KIYERLVEKNAVAY
+874 
-888 AMDLAMSYNNAGV
+888 
-901 FYYEQGRLEKSEKY
+901 
-915 YLAAIEIYEGNIKNV
+915 
-930 KKYILKFKGIYERLV
+930 
-945 KKDAAAYE
+945 
-953 PDLADSYFNYYLLKK
+953 LKK
-968 DKTYLDKAYEIAKR
+968 DKTYFNKAYEIAKR
-982 RQDDPRCKT
+982 RQDDPMCRD
-991 IVEFVESM
+991 IVEFAESHKDSLFSGKPRKRERLRRFFRPRNKKR

>member
-46 NEMTEDE
+46 NEMTENE

-118 LGNELRHYYN
+118 LGNELKHYYN

-314 MKGLNK
+314 MKGLNN
-320 DIVAEIRR
+320 DTVAEIRR
-328 IYEKIYGLCDTRN
+328 IYEEIYDTFCDTRN

-382 EYDLGRLYN
+382 EYELAELYN
-391 LLGMLYDLQN
+391 LLGLLYKAQN
-401 QFEEAEKYYLAAIE
+401 KPKKAEKYCLDSIE
-415 IRERLVKKNADAYE
+415 IYERLTKKNADAYE

-437 NVGNFYYKQNQ
+437 NTGIFYAVHGQPQ
-448 LDKAEKYYS
+448 KAEKY
-457 AAIEIYERLVK
+457 
-468 ENADVY
+468 
-474 EPYLATVYNNAG
+474 
-486 EFYANQDHLE
+486 F
-496 KSEKYYLDAIEIRE
+496 LDAIEIRE
-510 RLVKKNADAYEPD
+510 RLVEKNAEAYEPD
-523 LAGSYNNAGLFYS
+523 LAASYNNAGVLYS
-536 NQGQPEKAE
+536 DHGQSEKAE
-545 KYYLAAIEIRERLVK
+545 KYYLAAIEIQKR
-560 KNADAYEPDLA
+560 
-571 RSYNNAGIFY
+571 
-581 KKQGQPDKAEKYYLA
+581 
-596 AIEIY
+596 
-601 ERLVEKNADSYESAL
+601 
-616 ATIYN
+616 
-621 NAGNFYKKQ
+621 
-630 GQPEKAEKYYLAAI
+630 
-644 EIYECLAKKNADAY
+644 LAKKNADAY
-658 EPYLAMSYNNAGIL
+658 EP
-672 YYKQGQ
+672 
-678 PEKTEK
+678 
-684 YILVAIEIQERL
+684 
-696 VKKNADA
+696 
-703 YEPGLVE
+703 
-710 SYNNVGDFY
+710 
-719 KNQGQPEKAEKY
+719 
-731 YLAAIEIEKR
+731 
-741 LVEKNAEAYEPAL
+741 
-754 AGSYNDAG
+754 
-762 VFYSDHGQ
+762 
-770 HEKAEKYYLAA
+770 
-781 IEIRERLVKKNAD
+781 
-794 AYEPYLARSYNNAGN
+794 
-809 LYYEQGQPE
+809 
-818 KAEKNYLDAIE
+818 
-829 IYERLV
+829 
-835 KNNADIYEP
+835 
-844 ALARSY
+844 
-850 NNAGVFYDDQ
+850 
-860 NQPEKAEKY
+860 
-869 YLAAM
+869 
-874 KIYERLVEKNAVAY
+874 
-888 AMDLAMSYNNAGV
+888 DLAMSYNNAGV

-915 YLAAIEIYEGNIKNV
+915 ILAAIEIYECLAKKNAAAYEPYLAGSYNNAGEFYANQDYLE
-930 KKYILKFKGIYERLV
+930 KSEKYYFAAIEIYERLV
-945 KKDAAAYE
+945 KENAAAYE

-982 RQDDPRCKT
+982 RQDDPRCRY
-991 IVEFVESM
+991 IVEIVESH

>member
-21 GVRDFFRQLNEM
+21 EVRDFFRQLNEM

-46 NEMTEDE
+46 NEMTENE

-69 EDVSDDMR
+69 EDVSDYMR

-118 LGNELRHYYN
+118 LGNELKHYYN

-283 DISHNERLADNAIDR
+283 DISHNELLADNAIDR
-298 LETNVEELATR
+298 LETNVDELATR

-353 LEDQNDYTKAIK
+353 LEDQNDYTNAIE
-365 VAEKLNWYYS
+365 VAENLRWYYS
-375 DPDNKVD
+375 APGRKVN
-382 EYDLGRLYN
+382 EYDLGSLYN
-391 LLGMLYDLQN
+391 LLGLLYEAQN
-401 QFEEAEKYYLAAIE
+401 KPKKAEKYCLAAIE
-415 IRERLVKKNADAYE
+415 IRERLVEKNAE
-429 PDLAMSYN
+429 
-437 NVGNFYYKQNQ
+437 
-448 LDKAEKYYS
+448 
-457 AAIEIYERLVK
+457 
-468 ENADVY
+468 
-474 EPYLATVYNNAG
+474 
-486 EFYANQDHLE
+486 
-496 KSEKYYLDAIEIRE
+496 
-510 RLVKKNADAYEPD
+510 AYEPD
-523 LAGSYNNAGLFYS
+523 LAGSYNNAGIFYAKQ
-536 NQGQPEKAE
+536 NQPEKAE
-545 KYYLAAIEIRERLVK
+545 KYYSDAIEIYERLVKKNVDAHEPALATSYYNAVSFYYEQGRLEKSEKYILAAMEIYERLAK
-560 KNADAYEPDLA
+560 KNADAYEPALA
-571 RSYNNAGIFY
+571 GSYSAAGVFY
-581 KKQGQPDKAEKYYLA
+581 HKQGQSGKAEKYYLA

-601 ERLVEKNADSYESAL
+601 ERLVEKNAD
-616 ATIYN
+616 
-621 NAGNFYKKQ
+621 
-630 GQPEKAEKYYLAAI
+630 
-644 EIYECLAKKNADAY
+644 AY
-658 EPYLAMSYNNAGIL
+658 EPN
-672 YYKQGQ
+672 
-678 PEKTEK
+678 
-684 YILVAIEIQERL
+684 
-696 VKKNADA
+696 
-703 YEPGLVE
+703 
-710 SYNNVGDFY
+710 
-719 KNQGQPEKAEKY
+719 
-731 YLAAIEIEKR
+731 
-741 LVEKNAEAYEPAL
+741 L
-754 AGSYNDAG
+754 AG
-762 VFYSDHGQ
+762 
-770 HEKAEKYYLAA
+770 
-781 IEIRERLVKKNAD
+781 
-794 AYEPYLARSYNNAGN
+794 
-809 LYYEQGQPE
+809 
-818 KAEKNYLDAIE
+818 
-829 IYERLV
+829 
-835 KNNADIYEP
+835 
-844 ALARSY
+844 
-850 NNAGVFYDDQ
+850 
-860 NQPEKAEKY
+860 
-869 YLAAM
+869 
-874 KIYERLVEKNAVAY
+874 
-888 AMDLAMSYNNAGV
+888 SYNNAGV

-915 YLAAIEIYEGNIKNV
+915 ILAAIEIRERLAKKNANAFEPDLAMSYNNAGEFYANQDYLEKSEKYYLAAIEIYE
-930 KKYILKFKGIYERLV
+930 RLV
-945 KKDAAAYE
+945 KKNAAAYE
-953 PDLADSYFNYYLLKK
+953 PDLAISCFLFSLNSK

-982 RQDDPRCKT
+982 RQDDPRCGKLMKD
-991 IVEFVESM
+991 IESMLK

>member
-9 VPSSDAVMGDMT
+9 VPSSDAVVCDMT

-46 NEMTEDE
+46 NEMTKNE

-69 EDVSDDMR
+69 EDVSDYMR

-149 DASQITISDDGMICL
+149 DASQITISDNGMICL

-176 MFEFNDRLN
+176 MFEFNERLN

-283 DISHNERLADNAIDR
+283 DIRRNELLADNAIDR
-298 LETNVEELATR
+298 LETNVDELATR

-320 DIVAEIRR
+320 DIVAEIGR
-328 IYEKIYGLCDTRN
+328 IYEKIYDLCRN
-341 IGWSKL
+341 KHVGWSKL
-347 YDYASF
+347 NDYASF

-365 VAEKLNWYYS
+365 VAEKLNRYYS

-391 LLGMLYDLQN
+391 LLGTLYKAQN
-401 QFEEAEKYYLAAIE
+401 QPKESEKYYLGAIEIMKRLVEKNGDAYEPALAASYNNAGVFYSDHGQSGKAEKYCLVAIGIKERLVEKNADAYEPDLAMSYNNAGAFYHEQGQPEKAKKYYLAAIE

-429 PDLAMSYN
+429 PALATSYN
-437 NVGNFYYKQNQ
+437 NAGAFCDDQNQ
-448 LDKAEKYYS
+448 PDKAEKYYL
-457 AAIEIYERLVK
+457 AAIEIRERLVEK
-468 ENADVY
+468 NADAY
-474 EPYLATVYNNAG
+474 EPDLATSYNNAG
-486 EFYANQDHLE
+486 VFHKDHGQPE
-496 KSEKYYLDAIEIRE
+496 KAEKYYLTAIEIRE
-510 RLVKKNADAYEPD
+510 RLVKKNAEAYEPD
-523 LAGSYNNAGLFYS
+523 LAGSYNNAGIFYKK
-536 NQGQPEKAE
+536 QGQPEKAE

-560 KNADAYEPDLA
+560 KNAY
-571 RSYNNAGIFY
+571 
-581 KKQGQPDKAEKYYLA
+581 
-596 AIEIY
+596 
-601 ERLVEKNADSYESAL
+601 
-616 ATIYN
+616 
-621 NAGNFYKKQ
+621 
-630 GQPEKAEKYYLAAI
+630 
-644 EIYECLAKKNADAY
+644 AY
-658 EPYLAMSYNNAGIL
+658 EPYLADSYNNAG
-672 YYKQGQ
+672 
-678 PEKTEK
+678 
-684 YILVAIEIQERL
+684 
-696 VKKNADA
+696 D
-703 YEPGLVE
+703 
-710 SYNNVGDFY
+710 
-719 KNQGQPEKAEKY
+719 
-731 YLAAIEIEKR
+731 
-741 LVEKNAEAYEPAL
+741 
-754 AGSYNDAG
+754 
-762 VFYSDHGQ
+762 
-770 HEKAEKYYLAA
+770 
-781 IEIRERLVKKNAD
+781 
-794 AYEPYLARSYNNAGN
+794 
-809 LYYEQGQPE
+809 
-818 KAEKNYLDAIE
+818 
-829 IYERLV
+829 
-835 KNNADIYEP
+835 
-844 ALARSY
+844 
-850 NNAGVFYDDQ
+850 FYDDQ

-869 YLAAM
+869 YLDAIE
-874 KIYERLVEKNAVAY
+874 IYERLTKKNADAY
-888 AMDLAMSYNNAGV
+888 EPALATSYNNAGA
-901 FYYEQGRLEKSEKY
+901 FYHEQGQSDKAEKY
-915 YLAAIEIYEGNIKNV
+915 YLAAIEIK
-930 KKYILKFKGIYERLV
+930 ERLV
-945 KKDAAAYE
+945 KKNADAYE
-953 PDLADSYFNYYLLKK
+953 PDLASSYFNYCFLKK
-968 DKTYLDKAYEIAKR
+968 DGTYLIKAYEIAKR
-982 RQDDPRCKT
+982 RQDDPRCRY
-991 IVEFVESM
+991 IVEIVESM

>member
-9 VPSSDAVMGDMT
+9 VPSSDAVECDMT
-21 GVRDFFRQLNEM
+21 EVRDFFRQLNEM

-46 NEMTEDE
+46 NEMTENE

-69 EDVSDDMR
+69 EDVSDYMR

-105 NDMTDAVREFSQM
+105 NDMTEAVREFSQM
-118 LGNELRHYYN
+118 LGNELKHYYN

-149 DASQITISDDGMICL
+149 DASQITISDDGKICL

-283 DISHNERLADNAIDR
+283 DISHNELLADNAIDR
-298 LETNVEELATR
+298 LETNVDELATR

-328 IYEKIYGLCDTRN
+328 TYEKIYGLCDPRN
-341 IGWSKL
+341 VGWSKL

-353 LEDQNDYTKAIK
+353 LRDQNDYTKAIK

-375 DPDNKVD
+375 DPDNKAD
-382 EYDLGRLYN
+382 EYDLGSLYN
-391 LLGMLYDLQN
+391 LLGLLYYSQN
-401 QFEEAEKYYLAAIE
+401 QRDKAEKYYLAAIG
-415 IRERLVKKNADAYE
+415 IYERLVEKNADAYE
-429 PDLAMSYN
+429 PDLAM
-437 NVGNFYYKQNQ
+437 
-448 LDKAEKYYS
+448 
-457 AAIEIYERLVK
+457 
-468 ENADVY
+468 
-474 EPYLATVYNNAG
+474 
-486 EFYANQDHLE
+486 
-496 KSEKYYLDAIEIRE
+496 
-510 RLVKKNADAYEPD
+510 
-523 LAGSYNNAGLFYS
+523 
-536 NQGQPEKAE
+536 
-545 KYYLAAIEIRERLVK
+545 
-560 KNADAYEPDLA
+560 
-571 RSYNNAGIFY
+571 
-581 KKQGQPDKAEKYYLA
+581 
-596 AIEIY
+596 
-601 ERLVEKNADSYESAL
+601 
-616 ATIYN
+616 
-621 NAGNFYKKQ
+621 
-630 GQPEKAEKYYLAAI
+630 
-644 EIYECLAKKNADAY
+644 
-658 EPYLAMSYNNAGIL
+658 
-672 YYKQGQ
+672 
-678 PEKTEK
+678 
-684 YILVAIEIQERL
+684 
-696 VKKNADA
+696 
-703 YEPGLVE
+703 
-710 SYNNVGDFY
+710 
-719 KNQGQPEKAEKY
+719 
-731 YLAAIEIEKR
+731 
-741 LVEKNAEAYEPAL
+741 
-754 AGSYNDAG
+754 
-762 VFYSDHGQ
+762 
-770 HEKAEKYYLAA
+770 
-781 IEIRERLVKKNAD
+781 
-794 AYEPYLARSYNNAGN
+794 
-809 LYYEQGQPE
+809 
-818 KAEKNYLDAIE
+818 
-829 IYERLV
+829 
-835 KNNADIYEP
+835 
-844 ALARSY
+844 SY

-860 NQPEKAEKY
+860 NQPEKAEMY

-874 KIYERLVEKNAVAY
+874 EIQKRLVEKNADAY
-888 AMDLAMSYNNAGV
+888 ELYLAGSYSAAGVFYHKQGQPEKVEKYYLAAIEIMKRLVEKNADAYEPDLAMSYNNAGN
-901 FYYEQGRLEKSEKY
+901 FYKDQGQPEKAEKY
-915 YLAAIEIYEGNIKNV
+915 YLAAIGIRERLVEKNADAYEPDLAGSYNNAGVFYKKQGQPDKAEKYFLAAIEIYERLVEKNEDAFEPDLAKSYNNV
-930 KKYILKFKGIYERLV
+930 GAFYDDQNQPDKAEKYYLVAMEIRERLVEKNADAYEPDLAGSYNNAGAFYKKQGQSDKAEKYYLDAIEIYERLV
-945 KKDAAAYE
+945 KKNADAYE
-953 PDLADSYFNYYLLKK
+953 PDLAKSYNNAGVFYNEHGQSDKAEKYYLTVIEICEHLVEKNADAYEPYLATSYNNAGIFYKNQGQPEKAEKYYLDAIEIYKRLVEKNADAYEPDLMVSYISYYLLKE

-982 RQDDPRCKT
+982 RQDDPRCR
-991 IVEFVESM
+991 

>member
-21 GVRDFFRQLNEM
+21 EVRDFFRQLNEM

-83 FESFKKT
+83 FESFKNT

-105 NDMTDAVREFSQM
+105 NDMTEAVREFSQM

-298 LETNVEELATR
+298 LETNVDELATR

-328 IYEKIYGLCDTRN
+328 IYEKIYDLCRN
-341 IGWSKL
+341 KHVGWSKL
-347 YDYASF
+347 YDYAAF
-353 LEDQNDYTKAIK
+353 LYNQNDYTKAIE
-365 VAEKLNWYYS
+365 VAEKLTWYYS
-375 DPDNKVD
+375 DPDNKAD
-382 EYDLGRLYN
+382 EYDLGSLYN
-391 LLGMLYDLQN
+391 LLGLLYEAQNKPDKAEKYHLAAIEITKRLVEKNADAYEPDLAVSYNNAGVFCYKQN
-401 QFEEAEKYYLAAIE
+401 LSEKAEKYLLAAIEIYKRLVKENADAYEPDLAMSYNNAGVFYKDHGQSDKAEKYCLAAIEIYERLVEKNADAYEPDLAVSYNNAGVFYGDQGQSEKAEKYCLDAMEIYERLAQKNVDAYEPDLARSYNNAGAFYYEQDQRDKAEKYYLAAMEIYKRLVEKNADAYEPYLAGSYNGAGNFYKKQGQSQKAEKYYLAAIK

-429 PDLAMSYN
+429 PDLADSFN
-437 NVGNFYYKQNQ
+437 NAGVFYSDQGQ
-448 LDKAEKYYS
+448 SDKAEKYYL

-468 ENADVY
+468 KNEDAY
-474 EPYLATVYNNAG
+474 EPALATSYNNAG
-486 EFYANQDHLE
+486 IFYKDQGQPDKAE
-496 KSEKYYLDAIEIRE
+496 KYILAAIEIRERLVKKNAAAYEPDLAASYNNAGIFYKDQGQPQKAEKYYLDAIEIRE
-510 RLVKKNADAYEPD
+510 RLVKKNAD
-523 LAGSYNNAGLFYS
+523 
-536 NQGQPEKAE
+536 
-545 KYYLAAIEIRERLVK
+545 V
-560 KNADAYEPDLA
+560 
-571 RSYNNAGIFY
+571 
-581 KKQGQPDKAEKYYLA
+581 
-596 AIEIY
+596 
-601 ERLVEKNADSYESAL
+601 
-616 ATIYN
+616 
-621 NAGNFYKKQ
+621 
-630 GQPEKAEKYYLAAI
+630 
-644 EIYECLAKKNADAY
+644 
-658 EPYLAMSYNNAGIL
+658 
-672 YYKQGQ
+672 
-678 PEKTEK
+678 
-684 YILVAIEIQERL
+684 
-696 VKKNADA
+696 
-703 YEPGLVE
+703 
-710 SYNNVGDFY
+710 
-719 KNQGQPEKAEKY
+719 
-731 YLAAIEIEKR
+731 
-741 LVEKNAEAYEPAL
+741 YEPAL
-754 AGSYNDAG
+754 AVSY
-762 VFYSDHGQ
+762 
-770 HEKAEKYYLAA
+770 
-781 IEIRERLVKKNAD
+781 IR
-794 AYEPYLARSYNNAGN
+794 
-809 LYYEQGQPE
+809 
-818 KAEKNYLDAIE
+818 
-829 IYERLV
+829 
-835 KNNADIYEP
+835 
-844 ALARSY
+844 
-850 NNAGVFYDDQ
+850 
-860 NQPEKAEKY
+860 
-869 YLAAM
+869 
-874 KIYERLVEKNAVAY
+874 
-888 AMDLAMSYNNAGV
+888 
-901 FYYEQGRLEKSEKY
+901 
-915 YLAAIEIYEGNIKNV
+915 
-930 KKYILKFKGIYERLV
+930 
-945 KKDAAAYE
+945 
-953 PDLADSYFNYYLLKK
+953 YYLLKE
-968 DKTYLDKAYEIAKR
+968 DETYFNKAYEIAKR
-982 RQDDPRCKT
+982 RQDDPRCRD
-991 IVEFVESM
+991 IVEIVESH

>member
-21 GVRDFFRQLNEM
+21 EVRDFFRQLNEM

-46 NEMTEDE
+46 NEMTENE
-53 LKEHV
+53 LNEHV

-69 EDVSDDMR
+69 EDVSADMR

-353 LEDQNDYTKAIK
+353 LEDQNDYTNAIE
-365 VAEKLNWYYS
+365 VAENLRWYYS
-375 DPDNKVD
+375 APGRKVD

-391 LLGMLYDLQN
+391 LLGLLYHSQN
-401 QFEEAEKYYLAAIE
+401 KPDKAEKYYLDAIEIQERLAKKNAAAYEPELAGSYNNAGLFYSDQGQPQKAEKYYLAAIE
-415 IRERLVKKNADAYE
+415 IQKRLVEKNADAYE
-429 PDLAMSYN
+429 PYIAASYN
-437 NVGNFYYKQNQ
+437 NAGVFYKNQ
-448 LDKAEKYYS
+448 GQPDKAEKYYLD
-457 AAIEIYERLVK
+457 AIEIYERLVK
-468 ENADVY
+468 KKAAAYEPALAGSYNNAGIFYKDQGQLEKAEKYYLAAIGIYERLVEKNVDAY
-474 EPYLATVYNNAG
+474 EPYLATSYNSAG
-486 EFYANQDHLE
+486 VFYKNQGQPD
-496 KSEKYYLDAIEIRE
+496 KAEKYYLDAIEIYE

-523 LAGSYNNAGLFYS
+523 LAGSYNNAGNFYS
-536 NQGQPEKAE
+536 DQGQPEKAE

-560 KNADAYEPDLA
+560 KNAAAYEPDLA
-571 RSYNNAGIFY
+571 DSYNNAGVFY
-581 KKQGQPDKAEKYYLA
+581 HEQGQ
-596 AIEIY
+596 
-601 ERLVEKNADSYESAL
+601 
-616 ATIYN
+616 
-621 NAGNFYKKQ
+621 
-630 GQPEKAEKYYLAAI
+630 
-644 EIYECLAKKNADAY
+644 
-658 EPYLAMSYNNAGIL
+658 
-672 YYKQGQ
+672 
-678 PEKTEK
+678 
-684 YILVAIEIQERL
+684 
-696 VKKNADA
+696 
-703 YEPGLVE
+703 
-710 SYNNVGDFY
+710 
-719 KNQGQPEKAEKY
+719 
-731 YLAAIEIEKR
+731 
-741 LVEKNAEAYEPAL
+741 
-754 AGSYNDAG
+754 
-762 VFYSDHGQ
+762 SD
-770 HEKAEKYYLAA
+770 KAEKYYLAA
-781 IEIRERLVKKNAD
+781 IEIRERLVEKNAD
-794 AYEPYLARSYNNAGN
+794 AYEPYLAGSYNNAGT
-809 LYYEQGQPE
+809 LYSDQGQF
-818 KAEKNYLDAIE
+818 D
-829 IYERLV
+829 
-835 KNNADIYEP
+835 
-844 ALARSY
+844 
-850 NNAGVFYDDQ
+850 
-860 NQPEKAEKY
+860 KAEKY
-869 YLAAM
+869 YLAAIGI
-874 KIYERLVEKNAVAY
+874 KERLVKKNTDAFEP
-888 AMDLAMSYNNAGV
+888 DLAASYNNAGI
-901 FYYEQGRLEKSEKY
+901 FYRKHGQPDKAEKY
-915 YLAAIEIYEGNIKNV
+915 YLAAIEIR
-930 KKYILKFKGIYERLV
+930 ERLV
-945 KKDAAAYE
+945 EKNADVYE
-953 PDLADSYFNYYLLKK
+953 PDLATLYYDYHLLKE

-982 RQDDPRCKT
+982 RQDDPRCRY
-991 IVEFVESM
+991 IVEFAESHKDSLFSGKPRKRERLRRFFRPRNKKR

>member
-46 NEMTEDE
+46 NEMTENE

-69 EDVSDDMR
+69 EDVSDYMR

-118 LGNELRHYYN
+118 LGNELKHYYN

-271 ACEILPLDELFD
+271 ACEILPLDELLE
-283 DISHNERLADNAIDR
+283 DIRRNRRFAKNATAP

-314 MKGLNK
+314 MQGLNN
-320 DIVAEIRR
+320 DTVAEIRR
-328 IYEKIYGLCDTRN
+328 IYEEIYDTFCDTRN

-353 LEDQNDYTKAIK
+353 LRDQNDYAQAIK

-375 DPDNKVD
+375 DPDNKAD
-382 EYDLGRLYN
+382 EYDLGSLYN
-391 LLGMLYDLQN
+391 LLGLLYYSQN
-401 QFEEAEKYYLAAIE
+401 QRDKAEKYYLAAIGIYERLVEKNADAYEPDLAMSYNNAGIFYSDHGQHEKAEKYYLAAIEIEKRLVKKNADAYEPYLATSYNNAGNFYKDQGQPEKAEKYYLAAMEIRERLVERNADAYEPDLAAVYNNAGIFYHKQGQPEKAEKYYLSAIE

-429 PDLAMSYN
+429 PDLA
-437 NVGNFYYKQNQ
+437 
-448 LDKAEKYYS
+448 D
-457 AAIEIYERLVK
+457 
-468 ENADVY
+468 
-474 EPYLATVYNNAG
+474 
-486 EFYANQDHLE
+486 
-496 KSEKYYLDAIEIRE
+496 
-510 RLVKKNADAYEPD
+510 
-523 LAGSYNNAGLFYS
+523 SYNNAGVFYDDK
-536 NQGQPEKAE
+536 NQPNKAE
-545 KYYLAAIEIRERLVK
+545 KYYLAAIEIRERLVE

-571 RSYNNAGIFY
+571 TSYNSAGVFY
-581 KKQGQPDKAEKYYLA
+581 KDQGQSDKAEKYYLA
-596 AIEIY
+596 AIDIRE
-601 ERLVEKNADSYESAL
+601 
-616 ATIYN
+616 
-621 NAGNFYKKQ
+621 
-630 GQPEKAEKYYLAAI
+630 
-644 EIYECLAKKNADAY
+644 
-658 EPYLAMSYNNAGIL
+658 
-672 YYKQGQ
+672 
-678 PEKTEK
+678 
-684 YILVAIEIQERL
+684 
-696 VKKNADA
+696 
-703 YEPGLVE
+703 
-710 SYNNVGDFY
+710 
-719 KNQGQPEKAEKY
+719 
-731 YLAAIEIEKR
+731 R
-741 LVEKNAEAYEPAL
+741 LVEKNAEAYEPDL
-754 AGSYNDAG
+754 AGSYNNVGA
-762 VFYSDHGQ
+762 
-770 HEKAEKYYLAA
+770 L
-781 IEIRERLVKKNAD
+781 IR
-794 AYEPYLARSYNNAGN
+794 AGN
-809 LYYEQGQPE
+809 KKAVRTRNHASRICWTWRRSARE
-818 KAEKNYLDAIE
+818 KTKRFTTTRETVTKNEFGRIETKELD
-829 IYERLV
+829 V
-835 KNNADIYEP
+835 
-844 ALARSY
+844 RSE
-850 NNAGVFYDDQ
+850 ASF
-860 NQPEKAEKY
+860 
-869 YLAAM
+869 
-874 KIYERLVEKNAVAY
+874 I
-888 AMDLAMSYNNAGV
+888 
-901 FYYEQGRLEKSEKY
+901 
-915 YLAAIEIYEGNIKNV
+915 IIIKR
-930 KKYILKFKGIYERLV
+930 G
-945 KKDAAAYE
+945 
-953 PDLADSYFNYYLLKK
+953 
-968 DKTYLDKAYEIAKR
+968 
-982 RQDDPRCKT
+982 
-991 IVEFVESM
+991 

>member
-46 NEMTEDE
+46 NEMTENE

-118 LGNELRHYYN
+118 LGNELKHYYN

-149 DASQITISDDGMICL
+149 DASQITISDDGKICL

-283 DISHNERLADNAIDR
+283 DISRNERLADNAIDR
-298 LETNVEELATR
+298 LETNVDELATR

-353 LEDQNDYTKAIK
+353 LEDQNDYTNAIE
-365 VAEKLNWYYS
+365 VAENLRWYYS
-375 DPDNKVD
+375 APGRKVD

-391 LLGMLYDLQN
+391 LLGILYKAQN
-401 QFEEAEKYYLAAIE
+401 QPKESEKYYLAAIEIQKRLVKKNADAYEPDLATSYNNAGNFYSDQGQSDKAEKYYLAAIE
-415 IRERLVKKNADAYE
+415 IRERLVEKNADAYE
-429 PDLAMSYN
+429 PALATSYN
-437 NVGNFYYKQNQ
+437 NAGAFYKDQGQ
-448 LDKAEKYYS
+448 PEKAKKYFL
-457 AAIEIYERLVK
+457 AAMEIYERLAEK
-468 ENADVY
+468 NAAAY
-474 EPYLATVYNNAG
+474 EPYLAT
-486 EFYANQDHLE
+486 
-496 KSEKYYLDAIEIRE
+496 
-510 RLVKKNADAYEPD
+510 
-523 LAGSYNNAGLFYS
+523 SYNNVGAFYDDQ
-536 NQGQPEKAE
+536 NQPEKAE

-560 KNADAYEPDLA
+560 RNVYAYEPDLA
-571 RSYNNAGIFY
+571 GS
-581 KKQGQPDKAEKYYLA
+581 
-596 AIEIY
+596 
-601 ERLVEKNADSYESAL
+601 
-616 ATIYN
+616 YN

-630 GQPEKAEKYYLAAI
+630 GHP
-644 EIYECLAKKNADAY
+644 D
-658 EPYLAMSYNNAGIL
+658 
-672 YYKQGQ
+672 
-678 PEKTEK
+678 
-684 YILVAIEIQERL
+684 
-696 VKKNADA
+696 
-703 YEPGLVE
+703 
-710 SYNNVGDFY
+710 
-719 KNQGQPEKAEKY
+719 
-731 YLAAIEIEKR
+731 
-741 LVEKNAEAYEPAL
+741 
-754 AGSYNDAG
+754 
-762 VFYSDHGQ
+762 
-770 HEKAEKYYLAA
+770 KAEKYYLAA
-781 IEIRERLVKKNAD
+781 IEIRERLVEKNAA
-794 AYEPYLARSYNNAGN
+794 AYEPDLAM
-809 LYYEQGQPE
+809 
-818 KAEKNYLDAIE
+818 
-829 IYERLV
+829 
-835 KNNADIYEP
+835 
-844 ALARSY
+844 SY

-860 NQPEKAEKY
+860 NQPDKAEKY
-869 YLAAM
+869 YLDAIEIYKRLVKENAAAYEPELAM
-874 KIYERLVEKNAVAY
+874 SCNNVGTFYAIQGQPGKAEKYFLAAIEIRERLVEKNA
-888 AMDLAMSYNNAGV
+888 
-901 FYYEQGRLEKSEKY
+901 
-915 YLAAIEIYEGNIKNV
+915 
-930 KKYILKFKGIYERLV
+930 
-945 KKDAAAYE
+945 AAYE
-953 PDLADSYFNYYLLKK
+953 PALATSYLSYYILKE

-982 RQDDPRCKT
+982 RQDDPRCKK
-991 IVEFVESM
+991 IVEFVESH

>member
-9 VPSSDAVMGDMT
+9 VPSSDAVECDMT
-21 GVRDFFRQLNEM
+21 EVRNFFRQLNEM

-46 NEMTEDE
+46 NEMTENE

-69 EDVSDDMR
+69 KDVSADMR

-83 FESFKKT
+83 FKSFKKT

-328 IYEKIYGLCDTRN
+328 IYEKIYDLCRN
-341 IGWSKL
+341 KHIGWSKL

-353 LEDQNDYTKAIK
+353 LEDQNDYTNAIE
-365 VAEKLNWYYS
+365 VAENLRWYYFA
-375 DPDNKVD
+375 PDSKVD

-391 LLGMLYDLQN
+391 LLGLLYHSQN
-401 QFEEAEKYYLAAIE
+401 KPDKAEKYLLAAIE
-415 IRERLVKKNADAYE
+415 IGERLVEKNADAYE
-429 PDLAMSYN
+429 PDLAKS
-437 NVGNFYYKQNQ
+437 
-448 LDKAEKYYS
+448 
-457 AAIEIYERLVK
+457 
-468 ENADVY
+468 
-474 EPYLATVYNNAG
+474 YNNAG
-486 EFYANQDHLE
+486 LFYKKQGQPE
-496 KSEKYYLDAIEIRE
+496 KAEKYYLDAIEIQE
-510 RLVKKNADAYEPD
+510 RLVEKNAEAYEPD
-523 LAGSYNNAGLFYS
+523 LATSYNNAGNFYAVH
-536 NQGQPEKAE
+536 GQHEKAE
-545 KYYLAAIEIRERLVK
+545 KYYLAAIEIRERLVE
-560 KNADAYEPDLA
+560 KNADAYEMYLA
-571 RSYNNAGIFY
+571 GSYNNAGVFY
-581 KKQGQPDKAEKYYLA
+581 KDQGQPDKAEKYYLA
-596 AIEIY
+596 AIEIRACLVEKNADAYEPDLAMSYNNAGNFYKKQGQPEKAEKYYLAAMEIY
-601 ERLVEKNADSYESAL
+601 ERLVEKNADAYESYL
-616 ATIYN
+616 AGSYN

-644 EIYECLAKKNADAY
+644 
-658 EPYLAMSYNNAGIL
+658 
-672 YYKQGQ
+672 
-678 PEKTEK
+678 
-684 YILVAIEIQERL
+684 
-696 VKKNADA
+696 
-703 YEPGLVE
+703 
-710 SYNNVGDFY
+710 
-719 KNQGQPEKAEKY
+719 
-731 YLAAIEIEKR
+731 
-741 LVEKNAEAYEPAL
+741 
-754 AGSYNDAG
+754 
-762 VFYSDHGQ
+762 
-770 HEKAEKYYLAA
+770 
-781 IEIRERLVKKNAD
+781 
-794 AYEPYLARSYNNAGN
+794 
-809 LYYEQGQPE
+809 
-818 KAEKNYLDAIE
+818 
-829 IYERLV
+829 
-835 KNNADIYEP
+835 
-844 ALARSY
+844 
-850 NNAGVFYDDQ
+850 
-860 NQPEKAEKY
+860 
-869 YLAAM
+869 
-874 KIYERLVEKNAVAY
+874 
-888 AMDLAMSYNNAGV
+888 
-901 FYYEQGRLEKSEKY
+901 
-915 YLAAIEIYEGNIKNV
+915 
-930 KKYILKFKGIYERLV
+930 GIYERLV
-945 KKDAAAYE
+945 KKNAAAFE
-953 PDLADSYFNYYLLKK
+953 PYLASICFNYCFLKK
-968 DKTYLDKAYEIAKR
+968 DGTYLIKAYEIAKR
-982 RQDDPRCKT
+982 RQDDPRCKI
-991 IVEFVESM
+991 IVEFVKSM

>member
-9 VPSSDAVMGDMT
+9 VPSSDAVECDMT

-46 NEMTEDE
+46 NEMTENE

-69 EDVSDDMR
+69 EDVSAVMR

-83 FESFKKT
+83 FESFKTT

-176 MFEFNDRLN
+176 MFEFNERLN

-283 DISHNERLADNAIDR
+283 DIRRNRRFAKNATAP

-314 MKGLNK
+314 MKGLNN
-320 DIVAEIRR
+320 DTVAEIRR
-328 IYEKIYGLCDTRN
+328 IYEEIYDTFCDTRN

-353 LEDQNDYTKAIK
+353 LEDQNDYTNAIE
-365 VAEKLNWYYS
+365 VAENLRWYYS
-375 DPDNKVD
+375 APGSKVD
-382 EYDLGRLYN
+382 EYELAELYN
-391 LLGMLYDLQN
+391 LLGLLYEAQNRSEEAEEYYLAAIEIYERLAEKNADAYEPDLATSYNNAGTFYYGQN
-401 QFEEAEKYYLAAIE
+401 KPEKAEKYYLAAMEIYERLVKKNAEAYEPDLATSYNNVGVFYDDQNQPDKAEKYYLDAIE
-415 IRERLVKKNADAYE
+415 IMKRLVKKNADAYE
-429 PDLAMSYN
+429 PALADSYDN
-437 NVGNFYYKQNQ
+437 AGLFYSDQGQ
-448 LDKAEKYYS
+448 PDKAEKYHL

-468 ENADVY
+468 ENAD
-474 EPYLATVYNNAG
+474 
-486 EFYANQDHLE
+486 
-496 KSEKYYLDAIEIRE
+496 
-510 RLVKKNADAYEPD
+510 AYEPD
-523 LAGSYNNAGLFYS
+523 LATSYNNAGLFYS
-536 NQGQPEKAE
+536 
-545 KYYLAAIEIRERLVK
+545 
-560 KNADAYEPDLA
+560 D
-571 RSYNNAGIFY
+571 
-581 KKQGQPDKAEKYYLA
+581 QGQPDKAEKYYLD

-601 ERLVEKNADSYESAL
+601 EHLVE
-616 ATIYN
+616 
-621 NAGNFYKKQ
+621 
-630 GQPEKAEKYYLAAI
+630 
-644 EIYECLAKKNADAY
+644 KNADAY
-658 EPYLAMSYNNAGIL
+658 EPDLAASYNNAG
-672 YYKQGQ
+672 
-678 PEKTEK
+678 
-684 YILVAIEIQERL
+684 V
-696 VKKNADA
+696 
-703 YEPGLVE
+703 
-710 SYNNVGDFY
+710 FY
-719 KNQGQPEKAEKY
+719 KNQGQPDKAEKY
-731 YLAAIEIEKR
+731 
-741 LVEKNAEAYEPAL
+741 
-754 AGSYNDAG
+754 
-762 VFYSDHGQ
+762 
-770 HEKAEKYYLAA
+770 
-781 IEIRERLVKKNAD
+781 
-794 AYEPYLARSYNNAGN
+794 
-809 LYYEQGQPE
+809 
-818 KAEKNYLDAIE
+818 YLDAIE

-835 KNNADIYEP
+835 KKNADADEPELATIY
-844 ALARSY
+844 Y
-850 NNAGVFYDDQ
+850 
-860 NQPEKAEKY
+860 
-869 YLAAM
+869 
-874 KIYERLVEKNAVAY
+874 
-888 AMDLAMSYNNAGV
+888 
-901 FYYEQGRLEKSEKY
+901 
-915 YLAAIEIYEGNIKNV
+915 
-930 KKYILKFKGIYERLV
+930 
-945 KKDAAAYE
+945 
-953 PDLADSYFNYYLLKK
+953 NYYLLKK

-982 RQDDPRCKT
+982 RQDDPRCGKLMKD
-991 IVEFVESM
+991 IESMLK

>member
-21 GVRDFFRQLNEM
+21 EVRDFFRQLNEM

-83 FESFKKT
+83 FESFKNT

-118 LGNELRHYYN
+118 LGNELKHYYN

-314 MKGLNK
+314 MKGLNN
-320 DIVAEIRR
+320 DTVAEIRR
-328 IYEKIYGLCDTRN
+328 IYEKIYGLCRN
-341 IGWSKL
+341 KHVGWSKL

-382 EYDLGRLYN
+382 EYDLGSLYN
-391 LLGMLYDLQN
+391 LLGMLYQAQN
-401 QFEEAEKYYLAAIE
+401 KPKKAEKYYLAAIE
-415 IRERLVKKNADAYE
+415 IGERLVEKNADAYEPALAGSYNNAGNFYKDQGQSKKAEKYYLAAIEIQKRLVEKNADAYEPALADSYNNAGIFYDNQGKRDKAEKYYLAAIEIHERLVEKNADAYEPALAMSYNNAGNFYDDQNQPEKAEKHLLDAIEIYERLAKKNADAYE

-437 NVGNFYYKQNQ
+437 NAGIFYAVHGQSQ
-448 LDKAEKYYS
+448 KAEKS
-457 AAIEIYERLVK
+457 FLDAIEIYERLVEK
-468 ENADVY
+468 NTDAY
-474 EPYLATVYNNAG
+474 EPYLATSYNNAG
-486 EFYANQDHLE
+486 NLYSNHGQPE
-496 KSEKYYLDAIEIRE
+496 KAEKYYLTAIEIYE
-510 RLVKKNADAYEPD
+510 RLVEKNADAYEPD
-523 LAGSYNNAGLFYS
+523 LAASYNNAG
-536 NQGQPEKAE
+536 
-545 KYYLAAIEIRERLVK
+545 V
-560 KNADAYEPDLA
+560 
-571 RSYNNAGIFY
+571 FY
-581 KKQGQPDKAEKYYLA
+581 KKQGQPDKAEKYYLD
-596 AIEIY
+596 AIEIR
-601 ERLVEKNADSYESAL
+601 ERLVEKNADAYEPDLAKSY
-616 ATIYN
+616 YN
-621 NAGNFYKKQ
+621 ASIFYKDQ
-630 GQPEKAEKYYLAAI
+630 GQPEKAKKYFLAAM
-644 EIYECLAKKNADAY
+644 EIKE
-658 EPYLAMSYNNAGIL
+658 
-672 YYKQGQ
+672 
-678 PEKTEK
+678 
-684 YILVAIEIQERL
+684 
-696 VKKNADA
+696 
-703 YEPGLVE
+703 
-710 SYNNVGDFY
+710 
-719 KNQGQPEKAEKY
+719 
-731 YLAAIEIEKR
+731 R
-741 LVEKNAEAYEPAL
+741 LVEKNIDTYGPDL
-754 AGSYNDAG
+754 ARSYSAAG
-762 VFYSDHGQ
+762 VFYDNQGKPK
-770 HEKAEKYYLAA
+770 KAEKY
-781 IEIRERLVKKNAD
+781 
-794 AYEPYLARSYNNAGN
+794 
-809 LYYEQGQPE
+809 
-818 KAEKNYLDAIE
+818 YLDAIE

-835 KNNADIYEP
+835 KRNPD
-844 ALARSY
+844 
-850 NNAGVFYDDQ
+850 
-860 NQPEKAEKY
+860 
-869 YLAAM
+869 
-874 KIYERLVEKNAVAY
+874 
-888 AMDLAMSYNNAGV
+888 
-901 FYYEQGRLEKSEKY
+901 
-915 YLAAIEIYEGNIKNV
+915 
-930 KKYILKFKGIYERLV
+930 
-945 KKDAAAYE
+945 AYE
-953 PDLADSYFNYYLLKK
+953 PDLAMSYSSYYLLKE
-968 DKTYLDKAYEIAKR
+968 DETYLDKAYEIAKR
-982 RQDDPRCKT
+982 RQDDPRCRY
-991 IVEFVESM
+991 IVEFVESH

>member
-9 VPSSDAVMGDMT
+9 VPSSDAVECDMT
-21 GVRDFFRQLNEM
+21 EVRDFFRQLNEM

-46 NEMTEDE
+46 NEMTENE
-53 LKEHV
+53 LNEHV

-271 ACEILPLDELFD
+271 ACEILPLDELLE
-283 DISHNERLADNAIDR
+283 DIRRNRRFAKNATAP

-314 MKGLNK
+314 MKGLNN
-320 DIVAEIRR
+320 DTVAEIRR
-328 IYEKIYGLCDTRN
+328 IYEEIYDTFCDTRN

-353 LEDQNDYTKAIK
+353 LEDQNDYTNAIE
-365 VAEKLNWYYS
+365 VAENLRWYYS
-375 DPDNKVD
+375 APGRKVD
-382 EYDLGRLYN
+382 EYELAELFN
-391 LLGMLYDLQN
+391 LLGLLYHSQN
-401 QFEEAEKYYLAAIE
+401 K
-415 IRERLVKKNADAYE
+415 
-429 PDLAMSYN
+429 
-437 NVGNFYYKQNQ
+437 
-448 LDKAEKYYS
+448 
-457 AAIEIYERLVK
+457 
-468 ENADVY
+468 
-474 EPYLATVYNNAG
+474 
-486 EFYANQDHLE
+486 
-496 KSEKYYLDAIEIRE
+496 
-510 RLVKKNADAYEPD
+510 
-523 LAGSYNNAGLFYS
+523 
-536 NQGQPEKAE
+536 
-545 KYYLAAIEIRERLVK
+545 
-560 KNADAYEPDLA
+560 
-571 RSYNNAGIFY
+571 
-581 KKQGQPDKAEKYYLA
+581 PDKAEKYYLA
-596 AIEIY
+596 AIEICERLVKENADAYESDLAASYNNTGAFYAVHGQPQKAEKYFLDAIEIY
-601 ERLVEKNADSYESAL
+601 ERLVE
-616 ATIYN
+616 
-621 NAGNFYKKQ
+621 
-630 GQPEKAEKYYLAAI
+630 
-644 EIYECLAKKNADAY
+644 
-658 EPYLAMSYNNAGIL
+658 
-672 YYKQGQ
+672 
-678 PEKTEK
+678 
-684 YILVAIEIQERL
+684 R
-696 VKKNADA
+696 
-703 YEPGLVE
+703 
-710 SYNNVGDFY
+710 
-719 KNQGQPEKAEKY
+719 
-731 YLAAIEIEKR
+731 
-741 LVEKNAEAYEPAL
+741 
-754 AGSYNDAG
+754 
-762 VFYSDHGQ
+762 
-770 HEKAEKYYLAA
+770 
-781 IEIRERLVKKNAD
+781 NAD

-809 LYYEQGQPE
+809 LYYEQGQPD

-844 ALARSY
+844 DLATSYNNAGNFYKDQGQPEKAEKYYLAAIGIRERLVKKNADAYEPDLAMSYNSAGVFYSDQGQPDKAEKYYLAAIEIRERLVKKNADAFEPALAVSYNNVGEFYRKQNQSGKAEKYILAAVEIRERLVEKNAVAYEPDLAMSY

-860 NQPEKAEKY
+860 NQPDKAEKY
-869 YLAAM
+869 YL
-874 KIYERLVEKNAVAY
+874 
-888 AMDLAMSYNNAGV
+888 D
-901 FYYEQGRLEKSEKY
+901 
-915 YLAAIEIYEGNIKNV
+915 AIEIYKRLVKENAAAYEPELAMSCNNV
-930 KKYILKFKGIYERLV
+930 GTFYAIQGQPGKAEKYFLDAIEIRERLV
-945 KKDAAAYE
+945 KKNAAAYE
-953 PDLADSYFNYYLLKK
+953 PDLAASYISYYLLKE

-982 RQDDPRCKT
+982 RQDDPRCRY

>member
-9 VPSSDAVMGDMT
+9 VPSSDAVECDMT
-21 GVRDFFRQLNEM
+21 EVRDFFRQLNDM

-46 NEMTEDE
+46 NEMTKNE

-69 EDVSDDMR
+69 EDVSAYMR

-105 NDMTDAVREFSQM
+105 NDMTEAVREFSQM

-298 LETNVEELATR
+298 LETNVDELATR

-328 IYEKIYGLCDTRN
+328 IYEKIYDLCRN
-341 IGWSKL
+341 KHVGWSKL

-353 LEDQNDYTKAIK
+353 LEDQNDYTKAIE
-365 VAEKLNWYYS
+365 VAENLRWYYS
-375 DPDNKVD
+375 APGRKVD
-382 EYDLGRLYN
+382 EYDLGSLYN
-391 LLGMLYDLQN
+391 LLGVLYHSQN
-401 QFEEAEKYYLAAIE
+401 KPDKAEEYYLAAIE
-415 IRERLVKKNADAYE
+415 IQK
-429 PDLAMSYN
+429 
-437 NVGNFYYKQNQ
+437 
-448 LDKAEKYYS
+448 
-457 AAIEIYERLVK
+457 
-468 ENADVY
+468 
-474 EPYLATVYNNAG
+474 
-486 EFYANQDHLE
+486 
-496 KSEKYYLDAIEIRE
+496 
-510 RLVKKNADAYEPD
+510 
-523 LAGSYNNAGLFYS
+523 
-536 NQGQPEKAE
+536 
-545 KYYLAAIEIRERLVK
+545 
-560 KNADAYEPDLA
+560 
-571 RSYNNAGIFY
+571 
-581 KKQGQPDKAEKYYLA
+581 
-596 AIEIY
+596 
-601 ERLVEKNADSYESAL
+601 RLVEKNAD
-616 ATIYN
+616 
-621 NAGNFYKKQ
+621 
-630 GQPEKAEKYYLAAI
+630 
-644 EIYECLAKKNADAY
+644 
-658 EPYLAMSYNNAGIL
+658 
-672 YYKQGQ
+672 
-678 PEKTEK
+678 
-684 YILVAIEIQERL
+684 
-696 VKKNADA
+696 
-703 YEPGLVE
+703 
-710 SYNNVGDFY
+710 
-719 KNQGQPEKAEKY
+719 
-731 YLAAIEIEKR
+731 
-741 LVEKNAEAYEPAL
+741 AYEPAL
-754 AGSYNDAG
+754 AGSYNNTG
-762 VFYSDHGQ
+762 TFYAVHGQ
-770 HEKAEKYYLAA
+770 PQKAEKYFRDA
-781 IEIRERLVKKNAD
+781 IEIYERLVERNAD

-809 LYYEQGQPE
+809 LYYEQGQPD

-844 ALARSY
+844 DLAVSYNNAGNFYKDQGQPEKAEKYYLAAIGIRERLVKKNADAYEPYLARSYNSAGVFYSDQGQSEKAEEYYLAAIEIQKRLVEKNAEAYESDLAMGYNNAGVFYSDQGQSEKAEKYYLAAIEIQKRLVEKNAAAYEPDLAMSY

-860 NQPEKAEKY
+860 NQPDKAEKY
-869 YLAAM
+869 YLDAIE
-874 KIYERLVEKNAVAY
+874 IYKRLVKENAAAY
-888 AMDLAMSYNNAGV
+888 EPELAMSCNNVGT
-901 FYYEQGRLEKSEKY
+901 FYAIQGQPGKAEKY
-915 YLAAIEIYEGNIKNV
+915 FLAAIEIR
-930 KKYILKFKGIYERLV
+930 ERLV
-945 KKDAAAYE
+945 KKNAAAYE
-953 PDLADSYFNYYLLKK
+953 PDLAASYISYYLLKE

>member
-9 VPSSDAVMGDMT
+9 VPSSDAVECDMT
-21 GVRDFFRQLNEM
+21 EVRDFFRQLNEM

-46 NEMTEDE
+46 NEMTENE
-53 LKEHV
+53 LNEHV

-69 EDVSDDMR
+69 EDVSDYMR

-83 FESFKKT
+83 FESFKNT

-105 NDMTDAVREFSQM
+105 NDMTEAVREFSQM
-118 LGNELRHYYN
+118 LGNELKHYYN

-205 MDDPNNEELYFE
+205 MDDPNNEELYLE

-283 DISHNERLADNAIDR
+283 DISHNELLADNAIDR
-298 LETNVEELATR
+298 LETNVDELATR

-314 MKGLNK
+314 MKGLNN
-320 DIVAEIRR
+320 DTVAEIRR

-382 EYDLGRLYN
+382 EYDSGRLYN
-391 LLGMLYDLQN
+391 LLGMLYEAQN
-401 QFEEAEKYYLAAIE
+401 RSEEAEKYYLAAIE
-415 IRERLVKKNADAYE
+415 IIEHLV
-429 PDLAMSYN
+429 
-437 NVGNFYYKQNQ
+437 
-448 LDKAEKYYS
+448 EK
-457 AAIEIYERLVK
+457 
-468 ENADVY
+468 NADVY
-474 EPYLATVYNNAG
+474 EPYLATSYNNAG
-486 EFYANQDHLE
+486 LFYAKQNQPDKAE
-496 KSEKYYLDAIEIRE
+496 KYYLAAIEIKERLAKKNAEAFEPALATSYNNAGNFYKKQGQPKKAEKYYLDAIEIRE
-510 RLVKKNADAYEPD
+510 RLVEKNADAYEPD
-523 LAGSYNNAGLFYS
+523 LAMS
-536 NQGQPEKAE
+536 
-545 KYYLAAIEIRERLVK
+545 
-560 KNADAYEPDLA
+560 
-571 RSYNNAGIFY
+571 
-581 KKQGQPDKAEKYYLA
+581 
-596 AIEIY
+596 
-601 ERLVEKNADSYESAL
+601 
-616 ATIYN
+616 YN

-630 GQPEKAEKYYLAAI
+630 GQPEKAEKYYLV
-644 EIYECLAKKNADAY
+644 
-658 EPYLAMSYNNAGIL
+658 AM
-672 YYKQGQ
+672 
-678 PEKTEK
+678 
-684 YILVAIEIQERL
+684 
-696 VKKNADA
+696 
-703 YEPGLVE
+703 
-710 SYNNVGDFY
+710 
-719 KNQGQPEKAEKY
+719 
-731 YLAAIEIEKR
+731 
-741 LVEKNAEAYEPAL
+741 
-754 AGSYNDAG
+754 
-762 VFYSDHGQ
+762 
-770 HEKAEKYYLAA
+770 
-781 IEIRERLVKKNAD
+781 EIRERLVKKNAD
-794 AYEPYLARSYNNAGN
+794 AYEPDLADSYNNAGA
-809 LYYEQGQPE
+809 LYSDQGQSD
-818 KAEKNYLDAIE
+818 KAEKYYLAAIE

-835 KNNADIYEP
+835 KKNADAYEP
-844 ALARSY
+844 DLATSY
-850 NNAGVFYDDQ
+850 NNAGAFYYKQGQSDKAEKYYLAAIEIYERLAEKNPDAYEPDLAGSSNNAGNFYSDHNQPKKAEKYLLAAIEIQKRLVEKNAEAYEPDLAVSYNNAGALYHKQ

-869 YLAAM
+869 YLSAIE
-874 KIYERLVEKNAVAY
+874 IYGRLVEKN
-888 AMDLAMSYNNAGV
+888 
-901 FYYEQGRLEKSEKY
+901 
-915 YLAAIEIYEGNIKNV
+915 
-930 KKYILKFKGIYERLV
+930 
-945 KKDAAAYE
+945 AAAYE
-953 PDLADSYFNYYLLKK
+953 PDLASSYFNYCFLKK
-968 DKTYLDKAYEIAKR
+968 DGTYLIKAYEIAKR
-982 RQDDPRCKT
+982 RQDDPRCRY
-991 IVEFVESM
+991 IVEIVESH

>member
-21 GVRDFFRQLNEM
+21 EVRDFFRQLNEM

-46 NEMTEDE
+46 NEMTENE
-53 LKEHV
+53 LNEHV

-69 EDVSDDMR
+69 EDVSDYMR

-164 NGQPVADTSKIP
+164 NGQPVADTSRIP

-328 IYEKIYGLCDTRN
+328 IYEKIYDLCRN
-341 IGWSKL
+341 KHVGWSKL

-382 EYDLGRLYN
+382 EYDLGSLYN
-391 LLGMLYDLQN
+391 LLGMLYQAQN
-401 QFEEAEKYYLAAIE
+401 KPKKTEKYYLAAIEIGERLVEKNADAYEPALAGSYNNAGNFYKDQGQSKKAEKYYLAAIE
-415 IRERLVKKNADAYE
+415 IGERLVEKNADAYEPALADSYNNAGIFYDNQGKRDKAEKYYLAAIEIHERLVEKNADAYEPALAMSYNNAGNFYDDQNQPEKAEKHLLDAIEIYERLAKKNADAYE

-437 NVGNFYYKQNQ
+437 NAGIFYAVHGQSQ
-448 LDKAEKYYS
+448 KAEKIFLD
-457 AAIEIYERLVK
+457 AIEIYERLVEK
-468 ENADVY
+468 NTDAY
-474 EPYLATVYNNAG
+474 EPYLAT
-486 EFYANQDHLE
+486 
-496 KSEKYYLDAIEIRE
+496 
-510 RLVKKNADAYEPD
+510 
-523 LAGSYNNAGLFYS
+523 SYNNAGNLYS
-536 NQGQPEKAE
+536 NHGQPEKAE
-545 KYYLAAIEIRERLVK
+545 KYYLTAIEIYERLVE
-560 KNADAYEPDLA
+560 KNANAYEPDLA
-571 RSYNNAGIFY
+571 ASYNNAGVFY
-581 KKQGQPDKAEKYYLA
+581 KKQGQPDKAEKYYLD
-596 AIEIY
+596 AIEIR
-601 ERLVEKNADSYESAL
+601 ERLVEKNADAYEPDLAKSY
-616 ATIYN
+616 YN
-621 NAGNFYKKQ
+621 ASIFYKDQ
-630 GQPEKAEKYYLAAI
+630 GQPEKAKKYFLAAM
-644 EIYECLAKKNADAY
+644 EIKE
-658 EPYLAMSYNNAGIL
+658 
-672 YYKQGQ
+672 
-678 PEKTEK
+678 
-684 YILVAIEIQERL
+684 
-696 VKKNADA
+696 
-703 YEPGLVE
+703 
-710 SYNNVGDFY
+710 
-719 KNQGQPEKAEKY
+719 
-731 YLAAIEIEKR
+731 R
-741 LVEKNAEAYEPAL
+741 LVEKNIDTYGPDL
-754 AGSYNDAG
+754 ARSYSAAG
-762 VFYSDHGQ
+762 VFYDNQGKPK
-770 HEKAEKYYLAA
+770 KAEKY
-781 IEIRERLVKKNAD
+781 
-794 AYEPYLARSYNNAGN
+794 
-809 LYYEQGQPE
+809 
-818 KAEKNYLDAIE
+818 YLDAIE

-835 KNNADIYEP
+835 KRNPD
-844 ALARSY
+844 
-850 NNAGVFYDDQ
+850 
-860 NQPEKAEKY
+860 
-869 YLAAM
+869 
-874 KIYERLVEKNAVAY
+874 
-888 AMDLAMSYNNAGV
+888 
-901 FYYEQGRLEKSEKY
+901 
-915 YLAAIEIYEGNIKNV
+915 
-930 KKYILKFKGIYERLV
+930 
-945 KKDAAAYE
+945 AYE
-953 PDLADSYFNYYLLKK
+953 PDLAMSYSSYYLLKE
-968 DKTYLDKAYEIAKR
+968 DETYLDKAYEIAKR
-982 RQDDPRCKT
+982 RQDDPRCRY
-991 IVEFVESM
+991 IVEFVESH